1 MNKKNKAKRYLAGLL
16 TVLMIFQQSGMNSIL
31 ADSDEIPVTFAAEEE
46 LAGYDEV
53 QEYEGQAQVEET
65 VEEPVTEEVMEE
77 EPIQPEETEEPEEP
91 SQPEEPGEPEEPSQ
105 PEESGDPEETMQPE
119 EPGDSEEPEQPEI
132 TEIPELTATPE
143 PEQTEVPKT
152 DFSYEDES
160 IFVTAAAEESAGLP
174 QDAQLKVENLLN
186 TDPQRYEGE
195 KSEMNS
201 LLGIDGEIFTAE
213 YLLYDIYFWSET
225 AGGRVEPAD
234 GSVKVQMNFTEPQLV
249 KNIQEQIVQSN
260 LKVYVNRQED
270 TAAQFDTNEAEA
282 VQGAAFSAVN
292 MGTAAI
298 VRINETKKNEQLVYT
313 YEDSEVVVTAT
324 LAAPDAVPDEA
335 EFRVTRVT
343 PQTAGYNY
351 GAYMQALNNNAEM
364 ISPDNSANGQESD
377 VYTEKNTLLYDIAF
391 LVDKTDEN
399 GNVIPGEKEEYQPTE
414 GAVNISFDFK
424 KSQLTQEVE
433 AEKAEEIAVVH
444 LPLDEATKESVD
456 TTEDATDISA
466 GNINVEV
473 VSEAEVQLETEAA
486 DFDLNN
492 FSLVAFVNVNGQELN
507 PGTPQNYWSIL
518 GNAIY
523 YGVTANTI
531 NKDAHMDTNFATKYF
546 TGSGNV
552 TAGAYTGNNGDAN
565 NGGVYVIADMSSD
578 SSLKIDGKNSDVWCT
593 DAIKDRLS
601 LEVNGK
607 GQKTIFA
614 KGALEVYVDRLIASV
629 SKVSASMADEVSY
642 QVKNQNE
649 VMNQAEIDIS
659 ERPEGTYY
667 IDGDWLNDI
676 SEGALRIKK
685 KSDQTIVFNY
695 KGTSVNL
702 KRFEIW
708 DTDRESG
715 YMQSTTS
722 SASADQYARTVV
734 FNMPNATDVTFA
746 SGMFGIFL
754 APKATVHGLGGT
766 SSGWLVVDTLDKNGS
781 EWHCVW
787 SDMPDSSHI
796 PVPAQLTAI
805 KTVNGDRPGDD
816 EKFRFKLEIYNK
828 EWRKWAQVEILP
840 NKGNFVT
847 FTSMTFRADGQ
858 YYYRISEYG
867 EVDGYIKD
875 DTVYIAVITV
885 SSDSQISG
893 DTTITSYKI
902 DSVKYYRASDLEE
915 VTEDNLVPA
924 AAFDNTRQEE
934 EKIETSVCKEWDDAD
949 DQDGK
954 RPQSILVQLY
964 ANGQKLGEPVVLN
977 EGNGWSYGWSDLPV
991 KQDGQTVVYS
1001 LKEVGRIPGY
1011 ESTVTGDVQTGFVIT
1026 NSHTPELTN
1035 ISGEKIWDDGNNQ
1048 DGKRPESITVN
1059 LFANGEKIDSKAVKA
1074 DAEGNWK
1081 YSFKNLPKY
1090 ANGQLISYTVTE
1102 DAVPE
1107 YTTEISGTTITNKY
1121 QPGKTSISVVKAWED
1136 GNNQD
1141 GLRPT
1146 DIKVQLYADGTP
1158 EGEEITLNA
1167 GNQWSYTWSGLDE
1180 MKSGQ
1185 KISYTVKEAGKVTGY
1200 DTVISG
1206 EAKTGYVITNSHTPE
1221 LTKISGEKI
1230 WDDGNNQDGKR
1241 PESIT
1246 VNLFANGEKIDS
1258 KAVKADAEGNWKY
1271 SFKNLPKYADGQLIS
1286 YTVTEDVVPEYTTEI
1301 SGTTIINKY
1310 QPGKTS
1316 ISVIKAWEDG
1326 NNQDGK
1332 RPTDI
1337 KVQLYADGTPEG
1349 EEITLNAGN
1358 QWSYT
1363 WSDLDEMKSGQK
1375 IVYTVKEV
1383 GKIAGYDTVISG
1395 EAKTGY
1401 VITNSHTPE
1410 LTKISGE
1417 KIWDDGDNQDGKR
1430 PESITVNLFA
1440 NGEKIDSKAVKADA
1454 EGNWKYS
1461 FKNLPKYADGQL
1473 ISYTVTEDVV
1483 PEYTTEI
1490 SGTTIINKYQ
1500 PGKTSISVI
1509 KAWEDGNN
1517 QDGLRPTDIKVQLY
1531 ADGSKQGE
1539 EVTLNAGNQW
1549 SYTWSG
1555 LDEMKSGQKISYT
1568 VKEAGKVTGYDTVIS
1583 GEAKTG
1589 YVITNS
1595 HTPEL
1600 TKISGE
1606 KIWDDGDNQDG
1617 KRPESITVNLFAN
1630 GEKIDSKAVKADAEG
1645 NWKYSFKNL
1654 PKYANGQLISYT
1666 VTEDA
1671 VPEYTTEISGTTITN
1686 KYQPG
1691 KTSISVVKAWEDGN
1705 NQDGLRPTDIKVQL
1719 YADGTP
1725 EGEEIT
1731 LNAGNQWS
1739 YTWSGLDEMKSG
1751 QKISYTVKEAGKV
1764 TGYDTVISGEAKTG
1778 YVITN
1783 SHTPELTKISGEK
1796 IWDDGDNQDGKRPES
1811 ITVNLFANGEKIDSK
1826 AVKADAEGNWKY
1838 SFKNLPKYANGQL
1851 ISYTVTE
1858 DVVPEYTTEI
1868 SGTTI
1873 INKYQP
1879 GKTSI
1884 SVIKAWEDGNN
1895 QDGLR
1900 PTDIKVQLY
1909 ADGSKQGEEVT
1920 LNAGNQWSYTWSGL
1934 DEMKSG
1940 QKISYTVK
1948 EAGKVT
1954 GYDTVISGEAKTGY
1968 VITNSHT
1975 PELTKISGEKI
1986 WDDGDNQDGKRP
1998 ESITVN
2004 LFANG
2009 EKIDSKAVK
2018 ADAEGNWKY
2027 SFKNLPKY
2035 ANGQLIS
2042 YTVTEDAVPEYTAEI
2057 SGTTIINKYQP
2068 GKTSITVT
2076 KAWEDFNDH
2085 NGIRPS
2091 EIKVQLYADGEAQ
2104 GEEITLNAENQWT
2117 HIWTDL
2123 DERKAGELIDY
2134 TVKETENTDNYETT
2148 ISGDAHTGYIITN
2161 TLKTGNLE
2169 LEKLITGDLSDEKL
2183 TAEEKEALTFTIT
2196 GPYDYQETV
2205 YYSDFTDGKY
2215 LLSSLP
2221 LGEYQVIEA
2230 NAKIPGYVLTA
2241 DYSVEEGTTEILHNE
2256 TATVTITNNYET
2268 TSVKISKVDI
2278 TSHEE
2283 LEGAHLQII
2292 DQEGNIVDE
2301 WDSTKTAHETTGL
2314 RTGETYILR
2323 ETVAPDDYNITNDTT
2338 FELNEDGTINTEKT
2352 TTTIKDGILLVEDTM
2367 KEYSDADLTVT
2378 KRLTTN
2384 EGEEIKA
2391 VDQTFYVALYAD
2403 EDCTERVSDIK
2414 PLVFQN
2420 ASVSSVTFTKL
2431 EKDHTYYVGECN
2443 EEGTSYLANV
2453 TADGTLYTVEF
2464 HDGNVVEI
2472 DNPDGSK
2479 AIYFDNQ
2486 FEEIPDNFYRDG
2498 KLIITKKLL
2507 RADGK
2512 AKNSSQTFYAGIF
2525 ADEECTQFA
2534 EEAEEKIVALDLAG
2548 NSKVSRSVTIALP
2561 NEGNVTLYVTEVDSA
2576 GKPVD
2581 GATGFKYEISVEN
2594 AEITLNQENYQET
2607 VEITNKETTPTPT
2620 PKPSSTPTPT
2630 VTPAIPTSN
2639 RTQKTPGSFNGT
2651 STRTAVKTGDTTPID
2666 GFIALLAAAA
2676 VVTAAGVYFKRRR
2689 KAK

>member
-31 ADSDEIPVTFAAEEE
+31 ADSDEVPVTFAAEEE

-53 QEYEGQAQVEET
+53 QEYEGQAQAEET

-77 EPIQPEETEEPEEP
+77 EPSQSEESGEPEEPSQPEESGEPEEPSQPEESGEPEEP

-249 KNIQEQIVQSN
+249 KNIQEQLVQSN

-298 VRINETKKNEQLVYT
+298 VRINEMKKNEQLVYT

-351 GAYMQALNNNAEM
+351 DVYMQALNNNAEM

-456 TTEDATDISA
+456 TTADATDISA

-601 LEVNGK
+601 LEVDGK

-949 DQDGK
+949 DRDGK

-1035 ISGEKIWDDGNNQ
+1035 ISGEKIWDDENNQ

-1059 LFANGEKIDSKAVKA
+1059 LFANGEKIDSKVVKA
-1074 DAEGNWK
+1074 DVEGNWS
-1081 YSFKNLPKY
+1081 YTFQNLPKY
-1090 ANGQLISYTVTE
+1090 ANGEPIIYTVTE
-1102 DAVPE
+1102 DTVTD
-1107 YTTEISGTTITNKY
+1107 YTTEVTGTTIT
-1121 QPGKTSISVVKAWED
+1121 
-1136 GNNQD
+1136 
-1141 GLRPT
+1141 
-1146 DIKVQLYADGTP
+1146 
-1158 EGEEITLNA
+1158 
-1167 GNQWSYTWSGLDE
+1167 
-1180 MKSGQ
+1180 
-1185 KISYTVKEAGKVTGY
+1185 
-1200 DTVISG
+1200 
-1206 EAKTGYVITNSHTPE
+1206 
-1221 LTKISGEKI
+1221 
-1230 WDDGNNQDGKR
+1230 
-1241 PESIT
+1241 
-1246 VNLFANGEKIDS
+1246 
-1258 KAVKADAEGNWKY
+1258 
-1271 SFKNLPKYADGQLIS
+1271 
-1286 YTVTEDVVPEYTTEI
+1286 
-1301 SGTTIINKY
+1301 
-1310 QPGKTS
+1310 
-1316 ISVIKAWEDG
+1316 
-1326 NNQDGK
+1326 
-1332 RPTDI
+1332 
-1337 KVQLYADGTPEG
+1337 
-1349 EEITLNAGN
+1349 
-1358 QWSYT
+1358 
-1363 WSDLDEMKSGQK
+1363 
-1375 IVYTVKEV
+1375 
-1383 GKIAGYDTVISG
+1383 
-1395 EAKTGY
+1395 
-1401 VITNSHTPE
+1401 
-1410 LTKISGE
+1410 
-1417 KIWDDGDNQDGKR
+1417 
-1430 PESITVNLFA
+1430 
-1440 NGEKIDSKAVKADA
+1440 
-1454 EGNWKYS
+1454 
-1461 FKNLPKYADGQL
+1461 
-1473 ISYTVTEDVV
+1473 
-1483 PEYTTEI
+1483 
-1490 SGTTIINKYQ
+1490 
-1500 PGKTSISVI
+1500 
-1509 KAWEDGNN
+1509 
-1517 QDGLRPTDIKVQLY
+1517 
-1531 ADGSKQGE
+1531 
-1539 EVTLNAGNQW
+1539 
-1549 SYTWSG
+1549 
-1555 LDEMKSGQKISYT
+1555 
-1568 VKEAGKVTGYDTVIS
+1568 
-1583 GEAKTG
+1583 
-1589 YVITNS
+1589 
-1595 HTPEL
+1595 
-1600 TKISGE
+1600 
-1606 KIWDDGDNQDG
+1606 
-1617 KRPESITVNLFAN
+1617 
-1630 GEKIDSKAVKADAEG
+1630 
-1645 NWKYSFKNL
+1645 
-1654 PKYANGQLISYT
+1654 
-1666 VTEDA
+1666 
-1671 VPEYTTEISGTTITN
+1671 
-1686 KYQPG
+1686 
-1691 KTSISVVKAWEDGN
+1691 
-1705 NQDGLRPTDIKVQL
+1705 
-1719 YADGTP
+1719 
-1725 EGEEIT
+1725 
-1731 LNAGNQWS
+1731 
-1739 YTWSGLDEMKSG
+1739 
-1751 QKISYTVKEAGKV
+1751 
-1764 TGYDTVISGEAKTG
+1764 
-1778 YVITN
+1778 
-1783 SHTPELTKISGEK
+1783 
-1796 IWDDGDNQDGKRPES
+1796 
-1811 ITVNLFANGEKIDSK
+1811 
-1826 AVKADAEGNWKY
+1826 
-1838 SFKNLPKYANGQL
+1838 
-1851 ISYTVTE
+1851 
-1858 DVVPEYTTEI
+1858 
-1868 SGTTI
+1868 
-1873 INKYQP
+1873 
-1879 GKTSI
+1879 
-1884 SVIKAWEDGNN
+1884 
-1895 QDGLR
+1895 
-1900 PTDIKVQLY
+1900 
-1909 ADGSKQGEEVT
+1909 
-1920 LNAGNQWSYTWSGL
+1920 
-1934 DEMKSG
+1934 
-1940 QKISYTVK
+1940 
-1948 EAGKVT
+1948 
-1954 GYDTVISGEAKTGY
+1954 
-1968 VITNSHT
+1968 
-1975 PELTKISGEKI
+1975 
-1986 WDDGDNQDGKRP
+1986 
-1998 ESITVN
+1998 
-2004 LFANG
+2004 
-2009 EKIDSKAVK
+2009 
-2018 ADAEGNWKY
+2018 
-2027 SFKNLPKY
+2027 
-2035 ANGQLIS
+2035 
-2042 YTVTEDAVPEYTAEI
+2042 
-2057 SGTTIINKYQP
+2057 NKYQP

-2148 ISGDAHTGYIITN
+2148 ISGDAHTGYIIIN

-2378 KRLTTN
+2378 KHLTTN

-2431 EKDHTYYVGECN
+2431 EKDHTYYVGECD

-2525 ADEECTQFA
+2525 ADEEYTQFA

-2639 RTQKTPGSFNGT
+2639 RTQKTPGSFTGT

>member
-91 SQPEEPGEPEEPSQ
+91 SQPEETEEPEEPSQPEETGEPEDPSQ

-160 IFVTAAAEESAGLP
+160 ISVTAAAEESAGLP

-249 KNIQEQIVQSN
+249 KNTQEQIVRSN

-298 VRINETKKNEQLVYT
+298 VRINEMKKNEQLVYT

-351 GAYMQALNNNAEM
+351 DVYMQALNNNAEM

-456 TTEDATDISA
+456 TTADATDISA

-507 PGTPQNYWSIL
+507 PGTLQNYWSIL

-1102 DAVPE
+1102 D
-1107 YTTEISGTTITNKY
+1107 
-1121 QPGKTSISVVKAWED
+1121 
-1136 GNNQD
+1136 
-1141 GLRPT
+1141 
-1146 DIKVQLYADGTP
+1146 
-1158 EGEEITLNA
+1158 
-1167 GNQWSYTWSGLDE
+1167 
-1180 MKSGQ
+1180 
-1185 KISYTVKEAGKVTGY
+1185 
-1200 DTVISG
+1200 
-1206 EAKTGYVITNSHTPE
+1206 
-1221 LTKISGEKI
+1221 
-1230 WDDGNNQDGKR
+1230 
-1241 PESIT
+1241 
-1246 VNLFANGEKIDS
+1246 
-1258 KAVKADAEGNWKY
+1258 
-1271 SFKNLPKYADGQLIS
+1271 
-1286 YTVTEDVVPEYTTEI
+1286 VVPEYTTEI

-1337 KVQLYADGTPEG
+1337 KVQLYADGSKQG
-1349 EEITLNAGN
+1349 EEVTLNAGN

-1363 WSDLDEMKSGQK
+1363 WSGLDEMKSGQK
-1375 IVYTVKEV
+1375 IVYTVEEA

-1410 LTKISGE
+1410 LTKIFGE
-1417 KIWDDGDNQDGKR
+1417 KIWDDGN
-1430 PESITVNLFA
+1430 
-1440 NGEKIDSKAVKADA
+1440 
-1454 EGNWKYS
+1454 
-1461 FKNLPKYADGQL
+1461 
-1473 ISYTVTEDVV
+1473 
-1483 PEYTTEI
+1483 
-1490 SGTTIINKYQ
+1490 
-1500 PGKTSISVI
+1500 
-1509 KAWEDGNN
+1509 
-1517 QDGLRPTDIKVQLY
+1517 
-1531 ADGSKQGE
+1531 
-1539 EVTLNAGNQW
+1539 
-1549 SYTWSG
+1549 
-1555 LDEMKSGQKISYT
+1555 
-1568 VKEAGKVTGYDTVIS
+1568 
-1583 GEAKTG
+1583 
-1589 YVITNS
+1589 
-1595 HTPEL
+1595 
-1600 TKISGE
+1600 
-1606 KIWDDGDNQDG
+1606 
-1617 KRPESITVNLFAN
+1617 
-1630 GEKIDSKAVKADAEG
+1630 
-1645 NWKYSFKNL
+1645 
-1654 PKYANGQLISYT
+1654 
-1666 VTEDA
+1666 
-1671 VPEYTTEISGTTITN
+1671 
-1686 KYQPG
+1686 
-1691 KTSISVVKAWEDGN
+1691 
-1705 NQDGLRPTDIKVQL
+1705 
-1719 YADGTP
+1719 
-1725 EGEEIT
+1725 
-1731 LNAGNQWS
+1731 
-1739 YTWSGLDEMKSG
+1739 
-1751 QKISYTVKEAGKV
+1751 
-1764 TGYDTVISGEAKTG
+1764 
-1778 YVITN
+1778 
-1783 SHTPELTKISGEK
+1783 
-1796 IWDDGDNQDGKRPES
+1796 NQDGKRPES

-1858 DVVPEYTTEI
+1858 DVVPEYTT
-1868 SGTTI
+1868 
-1873 INKYQP
+1873 
-1879 GKTSI
+1879 
-1884 SVIKAWEDGNN
+1884 
-1895 QDGLR
+1895 
-1900 PTDIKVQLY
+1900 
-1909 ADGSKQGEEVT
+1909 
-1920 LNAGNQWSYTWSGL
+1920 
-1934 DEMKSG
+1934 
-1940 QKISYTVK
+1940 
-1948 EAGKVT
+1948 
-1954 GYDTVISGEAKTGY
+1954 
-1968 VITNSHT
+1968 
-1975 PELTKISGEKI
+1975 
-1986 WDDGDNQDGKRP
+1986 
-1998 ESITVN
+1998 
-2004 LFANG
+2004 
-2009 EKIDSKAVK
+2009 
-2018 ADAEGNWKY
+2018 
-2027 SFKNLPKY
+2027 
-2035 ANGQLIS
+2035 
-2042 YTVTEDAVPEYTAEI
+2042 EI

-2431 EKDHTYYVGECN
+2431 EKDHTYYVGECD

>member
-53 QEYEGQAQVEET
+53 REYEGQAQVEET

-91 SQPEEPGEPEEPSQ
+91 SQPEESGEPEEPSQPEEPGEPEDPSQ

-160 IFVTAAAEESAGLP
+160 ISVTAAAEESAGLP

-225 AGGRVEPAD
+225 ADGRVEPAD

-249 KNIQEQIVQSN
+249 KNTQEQIVQSN

-298 VRINETKKNEQLVYT
+298 VRINEMKKNEQLVYT

-351 GAYMQALNNNAEM
+351 DVYMQALNNNAEM

-456 TTEDATDISA
+456 TTADATDISA

-816 EKFRFKLEIYNK
+816 EKFRFKLETYNK

-847 FTSMTFRADGQ
+847 FTSITFRADGQ

-949 DQDGK
+949 NQDGK

-1001 LKEVGRIPGY
+1001 VKEVGRIPGY

-1026 NSHTPELTN
+1026 NSHTPE
-1035 ISGEKIWDDGNNQ
+1035 G
-1048 DGKRPESITVN
+1048 
-1059 LFANGEKIDSKAVKA
+1059 
-1074 DAEGNWK
+1074 
-1081 YSFKNLPKY
+1081 
-1090 ANGQLISYTVTE
+1090 TE
-1102 DAVPE
+1102 F
-1107 YTTEISGTTITNKY
+1107 
-1121 QPGKTSISVVKAWED
+1121 
-1136 GNNQD
+1136 
-1141 GLRPT
+1141 
-1146 DIKVQLYADGTP
+1146 
-1158 EGEEITLNA
+1158 
-1167 GNQWSYTWSGLDE
+1167 
-1180 MKSGQ
+1180 SGQ
-1185 KISYTVKEAGKVTGY
+1185 
-1200 DTVISG
+1200 
-1206 EAKTGYVITNSHTPE
+1206 
-1221 LTKISGEKI
+1221 KI

-1286 YTVTEDVVPEYTTEI
+1286 YTVTEDAVPEYT
-1301 SGTTIINKY
+1301 
-1310 QPGKTS
+1310 
-1316 ISVIKAWEDG
+1316 A
-1326 NNQDGK
+1326 
-1332 RPTDI
+1332 
-1337 KVQLYADGTPEG
+1337 
-1349 EEITLNAGN
+1349 
-1358 QWSYT
+1358 
-1363 WSDLDEMKSGQK
+1363 
-1375 IVYTVKEV
+1375 
-1383 GKIAGYDTVISG
+1383 
-1395 EAKTGY
+1395 
-1401 VITNSHTPE
+1401 
-1410 LTKISGE
+1410 
-1417 KIWDDGDNQDGKR
+1417 
-1430 PESITVNLFA
+1430 
-1440 NGEKIDSKAVKADA
+1440 
-1454 EGNWKYS
+1454 
-1461 FKNLPKYADGQL
+1461 
-1473 ISYTVTEDVV
+1473 
-1483 PEYTTEI
+1483 EI

-1555 LDEMKSGQKISYT
+1555 LDEMKSGQKIVYT
-1568 VKEAGKVTGYDTVIS
+1568 VEEVGKIAGYDTVIS

-1600 TKISGE
+1600 TNISGE
-1606 KIWDDGDNQDG
+1606 KIWDDGN
-1617 KRPESITVNLFAN
+1617 
-1630 GEKIDSKAVKADAEG
+1630 
-1645 NWKYSFKNL
+1645 
-1654 PKYANGQLISYT
+1654 
-1666 VTEDA
+1666 
-1671 VPEYTTEISGTTITN
+1671 
-1686 KYQPG
+1686 
-1691 KTSISVVKAWEDGN
+1691 
-1705 NQDGLRPTDIKVQL
+1705 
-1719 YADGTP
+1719 
-1725 EGEEIT
+1725 
-1731 LNAGNQWS
+1731 
-1739 YTWSGLDEMKSG
+1739 
-1751 QKISYTVKEAGKV
+1751 
-1764 TGYDTVISGEAKTG
+1764 
-1778 YVITN
+1778 
-1783 SHTPELTKISGEK
+1783 
-1796 IWDDGDNQDGKRPES
+1796 NQDGKRPES

-2004 LFANG
+2004 LLANG
-2009 EKIDSKAVK
+2009 QKTDSKVVK
-2018 ADAEGNWKY
+2018 ADKEGNWSY
-2027 SFKNLPKY
+2027 TFQNLPKY
-2035 ANGQLIS
+2035 ANGEPII
-2042 YTVTEDAVPEYTAEI
+2042 YTVTEDTVTDYTTEVT
-2057 SGTTIINKYQP
+2057 GTTITNKYQP
-2068 GKTSITVT
+2068 GKTSISVT

-2085 NGIRPS
+2085 NGIRPAD
-2091 EIKVQLYADGEAQ
+2091 IKVQLYADGEAQ

-2378 KRLTTN
+2378 KHLTTN

-2431 EKDHTYYVGECN
+2431 EKDHTYYVGECD

-2525 ADEECTQFA
+2525 ADEEYTQFA

-2639 RTQKTPGSFNGT
+2639 RTQKTPGSFTGT

>member
-91 SQPEEPGEPEEPSQ
+91 SQPEETGEPEEPSQPEEPGEPEDPSQ

-132 TEIPELTATPE
+132 TEIPKLTATPE

-160 IFVTAAAEESAGLP
+160 ISVTAAAEESAGLP

-249 KNIQEQIVQSN
+249 KNTQEQIVQSN

-298 VRINETKKNEQLVYT
+298 VRINEMKKNEQLVYT

-351 GAYMQALNNNAEM
+351 DVYMQALNNNAEM

-456 TTEDATDISA
+456 TTADATDISA

-507 PGTPQNYWSIL
+507 PGTLQNYWSIL

-601 LEVNGK
+601 LEVDGK

-816 EKFRFKLEIYNK
+816 EKFRFKLETYNK

-949 DQDGK
+949 NQDGK

-1001 LKEVGRIPGY
+1001 VKEVGRIPGY

-1026 NSHTPELTN
+1026 NSHTPEGTEF
-1035 ISGEKIWDDGNNQ
+1035 SGQKIWDDGNNQ

-1107 YTTEISGTTITNKY
+1107 YT
-1121 QPGKTSISVVKAWED
+1121 A
-1136 GNNQD
+1136 
-1141 GLRPT
+1141 
-1146 DIKVQLYADGTP
+1146 
-1158 EGEEITLNA
+1158 
-1167 GNQWSYTWSGLDE
+1167 
-1180 MKSGQ
+1180 
-1185 KISYTVKEAGKVTGY
+1185 
-1200 DTVISG
+1200 
-1206 EAKTGYVITNSHTPE
+1206 
-1221 LTKISGEKI
+1221 
-1230 WDDGNNQDGKR
+1230 
-1241 PESIT
+1241 
-1246 VNLFANGEKIDS
+1246 
-1258 KAVKADAEGNWKY
+1258 
-1271 SFKNLPKYADGQLIS
+1271 
-1286 YTVTEDVVPEYTTEI
+1286 EI

-1337 KVQLYADGTPEG
+1337 KVQLYADGSKQG

-1375 IVYTVKEV
+1375 IVYTVE
-1383 GKIAGYDTVISG
+1383 
-1395 EAKTGY
+1395 
-1401 VITNSHTPE
+1401 
-1410 LTKISGE
+1410 
-1417 KIWDDGDNQDGKR
+1417 
-1430 PESITVNLFA
+1430 
-1440 NGEKIDSKAVKADA
+1440 
-1454 EGNWKYS
+1454 
-1461 FKNLPKYADGQL
+1461 
-1473 ISYTVTEDVV
+1473 
-1483 PEYTTEI
+1483 
-1490 SGTTIINKYQ
+1490 
-1500 PGKTSISVI
+1500 
-1509 KAWEDGNN
+1509 
-1517 QDGLRPTDIKVQLY
+1517 
-1531 ADGSKQGE
+1531 
-1539 EVTLNAGNQW
+1539 
-1549 SYTWSG
+1549 
-1555 LDEMKSGQKISYT
+1555 
-1568 VKEAGKVTGYDTVIS
+1568 EAGKVTGYDTVIS

-1600 TKISGE
+1600 T
-1606 KIWDDGDNQDG
+1606 N
-1617 KRPESITVNLFAN
+1617 
-1630 GEKIDSKAVKADAEG
+1630 
-1645 NWKYSFKNL
+1645 
-1654 PKYANGQLISYT
+1654 
-1666 VTEDA
+1666 
-1671 VPEYTTEISGTTITN
+1671 
-1686 KYQPG
+1686 
-1691 KTSISVVKAWEDGN
+1691 
-1705 NQDGLRPTDIKVQL
+1705 
-1719 YADGTP
+1719 
-1725 EGEEIT
+1725 
-1731 LNAGNQWS
+1731 
-1739 YTWSGLDEMKSG
+1739 
-1751 QKISYTVKEAGKV
+1751 
-1764 TGYDTVISGEAKTG
+1764 
-1778 YVITN
+1778 
-1783 SHTPELTKISGEK
+1783 ISGEK

-1909 ADGSKQGEEVT
+1909 ADGSKQGEEIT
-1920 LNAGNQWSYTWSGL
+1920 LNAGNQWSYTWSDL

-1940 QKISYTVK
+1940 QKIVYTV
-1948 EAGKVT
+1948 EEVGKIV

-1975 PELTKISGEKI
+1975 PELTNISGEKI

-2004 LFANG
+2004 LLANG
-2009 EKIDSKAVK
+2009 QKTDSKVVK
-2018 ADAEGNWKY
+2018 ADKEGNWSY
-2027 SFKNLPKY
+2027 TFQNLPKY
-2035 ANGQLIS
+2035 ANGEPII
-2042 YTVTEDAVPEYTAEI
+2042 YTVTEDTVTDYTTEVT
-2057 SGTTIINKYQP
+2057 GTTIINKYQP

-2104 GEEITLNAENQWT
+2104 GEEITLNAEKQWT
-2117 HIWTDL
+2117 YIWTDL

-2148 ISGDAHTGYIITN
+2148 ISGDAHTGYIIIN

-2378 KRLTTN
+2378 KHLTTN

-2431 EKDHTYYVGECN
+2431 EKDHTYYVGECD

-2525 ADEECTQFA
+2525 ADEEYTQFA

-2639 RTQKTPGSFNGT
+2639 RTQKTPGSFTGT

>member
-91 SQPEEPGEPEEPSQ
+91 SQPEETEEPEEPSQPEETGEPEDPSQ

-160 IFVTAAAEESAGLP
+160 ISVTAAAEESAGLP

-249 KNIQEQIVQSN
+249 KNTQEQIVRSN

-298 VRINETKKNEQLVYT
+298 VRINEMKKNEQLVYT

-351 GAYMQALNNNAEM
+351 DVYMQALNNNAEM

-456 TTEDATDISA
+456 TTADATDISA

-507 PGTPQNYWSIL
+507 PGTLQNYWSIL

-1102 DAVPE
+1102 DVVPE
-1107 YTTEISGTTITNKY
+1107 YTTEISGTTIINKY
-1121 QPGKTSISVVKAWED
+1121 QPGKTSISVIKAWED

-1221 LTKISGEKI
+1221 LT
-1230 WDDGNNQDGKR
+1230 N
-1241 PESIT
+1241 
-1246 VNLFANGEKIDS
+1246 
-1258 KAVKADAEGNWKY
+1258 
-1271 SFKNLPKYADGQLIS
+1271 
-1286 YTVTEDVVPEYTTEI
+1286 
-1301 SGTTIINKY
+1301 
-1310 QPGKTS
+1310 
-1316 ISVIKAWEDG
+1316 
-1326 NNQDGK
+1326 
-1332 RPTDI
+1332 
-1337 KVQLYADGTPEG
+1337 
-1349 EEITLNAGN
+1349 
-1358 QWSYT
+1358 
-1363 WSDLDEMKSGQK
+1363 
-1375 IVYTVKEV
+1375 
-1383 GKIAGYDTVISG
+1383 
-1395 EAKTGY
+1395 
-1401 VITNSHTPE
+1401 
-1410 LTKISGE
+1410 
-1417 KIWDDGDNQDGKR
+1417 
-1430 PESITVNLFA
+1430 
-1440 NGEKIDSKAVKADA
+1440 
-1454 EGNWKYS
+1454 
-1461 FKNLPKYADGQL
+1461 
-1473 ISYTVTEDVV
+1473 
-1483 PEYTTEI
+1483 
-1490 SGTTIINKYQ
+1490 
-1500 PGKTSISVI
+1500 
-1509 KAWEDGNN
+1509 
-1517 QDGLRPTDIKVQLY
+1517 
-1531 ADGSKQGE
+1531 
-1539 EVTLNAGNQW
+1539 
-1549 SYTWSG
+1549 
-1555 LDEMKSGQKISYT
+1555 
-1568 VKEAGKVTGYDTVIS
+1568 
-1583 GEAKTG
+1583 
-1589 YVITNS
+1589 
-1595 HTPEL
+1595 
-1600 TKISGE
+1600 
-1606 KIWDDGDNQDG
+1606 
-1617 KRPESITVNLFAN
+1617 
-1630 GEKIDSKAVKADAEG
+1630 
-1645 NWKYSFKNL
+1645 
-1654 PKYANGQLISYT
+1654 
-1666 VTEDA
+1666 
-1671 VPEYTTEISGTTITN
+1671 
-1686 KYQPG
+1686 
-1691 KTSISVVKAWEDGN
+1691 
-1705 NQDGLRPTDIKVQL
+1705 
-1719 YADGTP
+1719 
-1725 EGEEIT
+1725 
-1731 LNAGNQWS
+1731 
-1739 YTWSGLDEMKSG
+1739 
-1751 QKISYTVKEAGKV
+1751 
-1764 TGYDTVISGEAKTG
+1764 
-1778 YVITN
+1778 
-1783 SHTPELTKISGEK
+1783 
-1796 IWDDGDNQDGKRPES
+1796 
-1811 ITVNLFANGEKIDSK
+1811 
-1826 AVKADAEGNWKY
+1826 
-1838 SFKNLPKYANGQL
+1838 
-1851 ISYTVTE
+1851 
-1858 DVVPEYTTEI
+1858 
-1868 SGTTI
+1868 
-1873 INKYQP
+1873 
-1879 GKTSI
+1879 
-1884 SVIKAWEDGNN
+1884 
-1895 QDGLR
+1895 
-1900 PTDIKVQLY
+1900 
-1909 ADGSKQGEEVT
+1909 
-1920 LNAGNQWSYTWSGL
+1920 
-1934 DEMKSG
+1934 
-1940 QKISYTVK
+1940 
-1948 EAGKVT
+1948 
-1954 GYDTVISGEAKTGY
+1954 
-1968 VITNSHT
+1968 
-1975 PELTKISGEKI
+1975 ISGEKI

-2431 EKDHTYYVGECN
+2431 EKDHTYYVGECD

>member
-31 ADSDEIPVTFAAEEE
+31 ADSDEVPVTFAAEEE

-53 QEYEGQAQVEET
+53 QEYEGQAQAEET

-77 EPIQPEETEEPEEP
+77 EPSQSEESGEPEEP

-298 VRINETKKNEQLVYT
+298 VRINEMKKNEQLVYT

-351 GAYMQALNNNAEM
+351 DVYMQALNNNAEM

-456 TTEDATDISA
+456 TTADATDISA

-601 LEVNGK
+601 LEVDGK

-949 DQDGK
+949 NQDGK

-1001 LKEVGRIPGY
+1001 VKEVGRIPGY

-1026 NSHTPELTN
+1026 NSHTPEGTEF
-1035 ISGEKIWDDGNNQ
+1035 SGQKIWDDGNNQ

-1107 YTTEISGTTITNKY
+1107 YTTEISGTTIINKY
-1121 QPGKTSISVVKAWED
+1121 QPGKTSISVIKAWED

-1141 GLRPT
+1141 GKRPT
-1146 DIKVQLYADGTP
+1146 DIKVQLYADGSKQ
-1158 EGEEITLNA
+1158 GEEVTLNA
-1167 GNQWSYTWSGLDE
+1167 GNQWSYTWSDLDE

-1221 LTKISGEKI
+1221 LT
-1230 WDDGNNQDGKR
+1230 N
-1241 PESIT
+1241 
-1246 VNLFANGEKIDS
+1246 
-1258 KAVKADAEGNWKY
+1258 
-1271 SFKNLPKYADGQLIS
+1271 
-1286 YTVTEDVVPEYTTEI
+1286 
-1301 SGTTIINKY
+1301 
-1310 QPGKTS
+1310 
-1316 ISVIKAWEDG
+1316 
-1326 NNQDGK
+1326 
-1332 RPTDI
+1332 
-1337 KVQLYADGTPEG
+1337 
-1349 EEITLNAGN
+1349 
-1358 QWSYT
+1358 
-1363 WSDLDEMKSGQK
+1363 
-1375 IVYTVKEV
+1375 
-1383 GKIAGYDTVISG
+1383 
-1395 EAKTGY
+1395 
-1401 VITNSHTPE
+1401 
-1410 LTKISGE
+1410 ISGE

-1430 PESITVNLFA
+1430 PESITVNLLA
-1440 NGEKIDSKAVKADA
+1440 NGQKTDSKVVKADK
-1454 EGNWKYS
+1454 EGNW
-1461 FKNLPKYADGQL
+1461 
-1473 ISYTVTEDVV
+1473 SYTF
-1483 PEYTTEI
+1483 
-1490 SGTTIINKYQ
+1490 Q
-1500 PGKTSISVI
+1500 
-1509 KAWEDGNN
+1509 
-1517 QDGLRPTDIKVQLY
+1517 
-1531 ADGSKQGE
+1531 
-1539 EVTLNAGNQW
+1539 
-1549 SYTWSG
+1549 
-1555 LDEMKSGQKISYT
+1555 
-1568 VKEAGKVTGYDTVIS
+1568 
-1583 GEAKTG
+1583 
-1589 YVITNS
+1589 
-1595 HTPEL
+1595 
-1600 TKISGE
+1600 
-1606 KIWDDGDNQDG
+1606 
-1617 KRPESITVNLFAN
+1617 
-1630 GEKIDSKAVKADAEG
+1630 
-1645 NWKYSFKNL
+1645 NL
-1654 PKYANGQLISYT
+1654 PKYANGEPIIYT
-1666 VTEDA
+1666 VTEDT
-1671 VPEYTTEISGTTITN
+1671 VTDYTTEVTGTTITN

-1691 KTSISVVKAWEDGN
+1691 KTSIS
-1705 NQDGLRPTDIKVQL
+1705 
-1719 YADGTP
+1719 
-1725 EGEEIT
+1725 
-1731 LNAGNQWS
+1731 
-1739 YTWSGLDEMKSG
+1739 
-1751 QKISYTVKEAGKV
+1751 
-1764 TGYDTVISGEAKTG
+1764 
-1778 YVITN
+1778 
-1783 SHTPELTKISGEK
+1783 
-1796 IWDDGDNQDGKRPES
+1796 
-1811 ITVNLFANGEKIDSK
+1811 
-1826 AVKADAEGNWKY
+1826 
-1838 SFKNLPKYANGQL
+1838 
-1851 ISYTVTE
+1851 
-1858 DVVPEYTTEI
+1858 
-1868 SGTTI
+1868 
-1873 INKYQP
+1873 
-1879 GKTSI
+1879 
-1884 SVIKAWEDGNN
+1884 
-1895 QDGLR
+1895 
-1900 PTDIKVQLY
+1900 
-1909 ADGSKQGEEVT
+1909 
-1920 LNAGNQWSYTWSGL
+1920 
-1934 DEMKSG
+1934 
-1940 QKISYTVK
+1940 
-1948 EAGKVT
+1948 
-1954 GYDTVISGEAKTGY
+1954 
-1968 VITNSHT
+1968 
-1975 PELTKISGEKI
+1975 
-1986 WDDGDNQDGKRP
+1986 
-1998 ESITVN
+1998 
-2004 LFANG
+2004 
-2009 EKIDSKAVK
+2009 
-2018 ADAEGNWKY
+2018 
-2027 SFKNLPKY
+2027 
-2035 ANGQLIS
+2035 
-2042 YTVTEDAVPEYTAEI
+2042 
-2057 SGTTIINKYQP
+2057 
-2068 GKTSITVT
+2068 VT

-2241 DYSVEEGTTEILHNE
+2241 DYSVEEGTTQILHNE

-2431 EKDHTYYVGECN
+2431 EKDHTYYVGECD

-2512 AKNSSQTFYAGIF
+2512 VKNSSQTFYAGIF

>member
-77 EPIQPEETEEPEEP
+77 EPIQPEETEEPEEPSQPEETEEPEEP

-298 VRINETKKNEQLVYT
+298 VRINEMKKNEQLVYT

-351 GAYMQALNNNAEM
+351 DVYMQALNNNAEM

-456 TTEDATDISA
+456 TTADATDISA

-507 PGTPQNYWSIL
+507 PGTLQNYWSIL

-949 DQDGK
+949 NQDGK

-1035 ISGEKIWDDGNNQ
+1035 ISGEKIWDDG
-1048 DGKRPESITVN
+1048 
-1059 LFANGEKIDSKAVKA
+1059 
-1074 DAEGNWK
+1074 
-1081 YSFKNLPKY
+1081 
-1090 ANGQLISYTVTE
+1090 
-1102 DAVPE
+1102 
-1107 YTTEISGTTITNKY
+1107 
-1121 QPGKTSISVVKAWED
+1121 
-1136 GNNQD
+1136 
-1141 GLRPT
+1141 
-1146 DIKVQLYADGTP
+1146 
-1158 EGEEITLNA
+1158 
-1167 GNQWSYTWSGLDE
+1167 
-1180 MKSGQ
+1180 
-1185 KISYTVKEAGKVTGY
+1185 
-1200 DTVISG
+1200 
-1206 EAKTGYVITNSHTPE
+1206 
-1221 LTKISGEKI
+1221 
-1230 WDDGNNQDGKR
+1230 
-1241 PESIT
+1241 
-1246 VNLFANGEKIDS
+1246 
-1258 KAVKADAEGNWKY
+1258 
-1271 SFKNLPKYADGQLIS
+1271 
-1286 YTVTEDVVPEYTTEI
+1286 
-1301 SGTTIINKY
+1301 
-1310 QPGKTS
+1310 
-1316 ISVIKAWEDG
+1316 
-1326 NNQDGK
+1326 
-1332 RPTDI
+1332 
-1337 KVQLYADGTPEG
+1337 
-1349 EEITLNAGN
+1349 
-1358 QWSYT
+1358 
-1363 WSDLDEMKSGQK
+1363 
-1375 IVYTVKEV
+1375 
-1383 GKIAGYDTVISG
+1383 
-1395 EAKTGY
+1395 
-1401 VITNSHTPE
+1401 
-1410 LTKISGE
+1410 
-1417 KIWDDGDNQDGKR
+1417 
-1430 PESITVNLFA
+1430 
-1440 NGEKIDSKAVKADA
+1440 
-1454 EGNWKYS
+1454 
-1461 FKNLPKYADGQL
+1461 
-1473 ISYTVTEDVV
+1473 
-1483 PEYTTEI
+1483 
-1490 SGTTIINKYQ
+1490 
-1500 PGKTSISVI
+1500 
-1509 KAWEDGNN
+1509 
-1517 QDGLRPTDIKVQLY
+1517 
-1531 ADGSKQGE
+1531 
-1539 EVTLNAGNQW
+1539 
-1549 SYTWSG
+1549 
-1555 LDEMKSGQKISYT
+1555 
-1568 VKEAGKVTGYDTVIS
+1568 
-1583 GEAKTG
+1583 
-1589 YVITNS
+1589 
-1595 HTPEL
+1595 
-1600 TKISGE
+1600 
-1606 KIWDDGDNQDG
+1606 
-1617 KRPESITVNLFAN
+1617 
-1630 GEKIDSKAVKADAEG
+1630 
-1645 NWKYSFKNL
+1645 
-1654 PKYANGQLISYT
+1654 
-1666 VTEDA
+1666 
-1671 VPEYTTEISGTTITN
+1671 
-1686 KYQPG
+1686 
-1691 KTSISVVKAWEDGN
+1691 
-1705 NQDGLRPTDIKVQL
+1705 
-1719 YADGTP
+1719 
-1725 EGEEIT
+1725 
-1731 LNAGNQWS
+1731 
-1739 YTWSGLDEMKSG
+1739 
-1751 QKISYTVKEAGKV
+1751 
-1764 TGYDTVISGEAKTG
+1764 
-1778 YVITN
+1778 
-1783 SHTPELTKISGEK
+1783 
-1796 IWDDGDNQDGKRPES
+1796 
-1811 ITVNLFANGEKIDSK
+1811 
-1826 AVKADAEGNWKY
+1826 
-1838 SFKNLPKYANGQL
+1838 
-1851 ISYTVTE
+1851 
-1858 DVVPEYTTEI
+1858 
-1868 SGTTI
+1868 
-1873 INKYQP
+1873 
-1879 GKTSI
+1879 
-1884 SVIKAWEDGNN
+1884 
-1895 QDGLR
+1895 
-1900 PTDIKVQLY
+1900 
-1909 ADGSKQGEEVT
+1909 
-1920 LNAGNQWSYTWSGL
+1920 
-1934 DEMKSG
+1934 
-1940 QKISYTVK
+1940 
-1948 EAGKVT
+1948 
-1954 GYDTVISGEAKTGY
+1954 
-1968 VITNSHT
+1968 
-1975 PELTKISGEKI
+1975 
-1986 WDDGDNQDGKRP
+1986 DNQDGKRP

-2068 GKTSITVT
+2068 GKTSISVIKAWEDGNNQDGLRPADIKVQLYADGTPEGEEITLNAGNQWSYTWNDLDEMKSGQKISYTVKEAGKVTGYDTVISGEAKTGYVITNSHTPELTNISGEKIWDDGDNQDGKRPESITVNLLANGQKTDSKVVKADKEGNWSYTFQNLPKYANGEPIIYTVTEDTVTDYTTEVTGTTITNKYQPGKTSITVT

-2134 TVKETENTDNYETT
+2134 TVKETENIDNYETT

-2241 DYSVEEGTTEILHNE
+2241 DYSVEEGTTQILHNE

-2378 KRLTTN
+2378 KHLTTN

-2431 EKDHTYYVGECN
+2431 EKDHTYYVGECD

>member
-91 SQPEEPGEPEEPSQ
+91 SQPEETEEPEEPSQPEETGEPEDPSQ

-160 IFVTAAAEESAGLP
+160 ISVTAAAEESAGLP

-249 KNIQEQIVQSN
+249 KNTQEQIVRSN

-298 VRINETKKNEQLVYT
+298 VRINEMKKNEQLVYT

-351 GAYMQALNNNAEM
+351 DVYMQALNNNAEM

-456 TTEDATDISA
+456 TTADATDISA

-507 PGTPQNYWSIL
+507 PGTLQNYWSIL

-1090 ANGQLISYTVTE
+1090 ADGQLISYTVTE
-1102 DAVPE
+1102 DVVPE
-1107 YTTEISGTTITNKY
+1107 YTTEISGTTIINKY
-1121 QPGKTSISVVKAWED
+1121 QPGKTSISVIKAWED

-1141 GLRPT
+1141 GKRPT
-1146 DIKVQLYADGTP
+1146 DIKVQLYADGSKQ
-1158 EGEEITLNA
+1158 GEEVTLNA

-1185 KISYTVKEAGKVTGY
+1185 KIVYTVEEAGKIAGY

-1221 LTKISGEKI
+1221 LTKIFGEKI

-1316 ISVIKAWEDG
+1316 IS
-1326 NNQDGK
+1326 
-1332 RPTDI
+1332 
-1337 KVQLYADGTPEG
+1337 
-1349 EEITLNAGN
+1349 
-1358 QWSYT
+1358 
-1363 WSDLDEMKSGQK
+1363 
-1375 IVYTVKEV
+1375 
-1383 GKIAGYDTVISG
+1383 
-1395 EAKTGY
+1395 
-1401 VITNSHTPE
+1401 
-1410 LTKISGE
+1410 
-1417 KIWDDGDNQDGKR
+1417 
-1430 PESITVNLFA
+1430 
-1440 NGEKIDSKAVKADA
+1440 
-1454 EGNWKYS
+1454 
-1461 FKNLPKYADGQL
+1461 
-1473 ISYTVTEDVV
+1473 
-1483 PEYTTEI
+1483 
-1490 SGTTIINKYQ
+1490 
-1500 PGKTSISVI
+1500 
-1509 KAWEDGNN
+1509 
-1517 QDGLRPTDIKVQLY
+1517 
-1531 ADGSKQGE
+1531 
-1539 EVTLNAGNQW
+1539 
-1549 SYTWSG
+1549 
-1555 LDEMKSGQKISYT
+1555 
-1568 VKEAGKVTGYDTVIS
+1568 
-1583 GEAKTG
+1583 
-1589 YVITNS
+1589 
-1595 HTPEL
+1595 
-1600 TKISGE
+1600 
-1606 KIWDDGDNQDG
+1606 
-1617 KRPESITVNLFAN
+1617 
-1630 GEKIDSKAVKADAEG
+1630 
-1645 NWKYSFKNL
+1645 
-1654 PKYANGQLISYT
+1654 
-1666 VTEDA
+1666 
-1671 VPEYTTEISGTTITN
+1671 
-1686 KYQPG
+1686 
-1691 KTSISVVKAWEDGN
+1691 
-1705 NQDGLRPTDIKVQL
+1705 
-1719 YADGTP
+1719 
-1725 EGEEIT
+1725 
-1731 LNAGNQWS
+1731 
-1739 YTWSGLDEMKSG
+1739 
-1751 QKISYTVKEAGKV
+1751 
-1764 TGYDTVISGEAKTG
+1764 
-1778 YVITN
+1778 
-1783 SHTPELTKISGEK
+1783 
-1796 IWDDGDNQDGKRPES
+1796 
-1811 ITVNLFANGEKIDSK
+1811 
-1826 AVKADAEGNWKY
+1826 
-1838 SFKNLPKYANGQL
+1838 
-1851 ISYTVTE
+1851 
-1858 DVVPEYTTEI
+1858 
-1868 SGTTI
+1868 
-1873 INKYQP
+1873 
-1879 GKTSI
+1879 
-1884 SVIKAWEDGNN
+1884 
-1895 QDGLR
+1895 
-1900 PTDIKVQLY
+1900 
-1909 ADGSKQGEEVT
+1909 
-1920 LNAGNQWSYTWSGL
+1920 
-1934 DEMKSG
+1934 
-1940 QKISYTVK
+1940 
-1948 EAGKVT
+1948 
-1954 GYDTVISGEAKTGY
+1954 
-1968 VITNSHT
+1968 
-1975 PELTKISGEKI
+1975 
-1986 WDDGDNQDGKRP
+1986 
-1998 ESITVN
+1998 
-2004 LFANG
+2004 
-2009 EKIDSKAVK
+2009 
-2018 ADAEGNWKY
+2018 
-2027 SFKNLPKY
+2027 
-2035 ANGQLIS
+2035 
-2042 YTVTEDAVPEYTAEI
+2042 
-2057 SGTTIINKYQP
+2057 
-2068 GKTSITVT
+2068 VT

-2431 EKDHTYYVGECN
+2431 EKDHTYYVGECD

>member
-91 SQPEEPGEPEEPSQ
+91 SQPEETGEPEDPSQ

-160 IFVTAAAEESAGLP
+160 ISVTAAAEESAGLP

-249 KNIQEQIVQSN
+249 KNTQEQIVQSN

-298 VRINETKKNEQLVYT
+298 VRINEMKKNEQLVYT

-351 GAYMQALNNNAEM
+351 DVYMQALNNNAEM

-456 TTEDATDISA
+456 TTADATDISA

-949 DQDGK
+949 NQDGK

-1001 LKEVGRIPGY
+1001 VKEVGRIPGY

-1026 NSHTPELTN
+1026 NSHTPEGTEF
-1035 ISGEKIWDDGNNQ
+1035 SGQKIWDDGNNQ

-1107 YTTEISGTTITNKY
+1107 YT
-1121 QPGKTSISVVKAWED
+1121 A
-1136 GNNQD
+1136 
-1141 GLRPT
+1141 
-1146 DIKVQLYADGTP
+1146 
-1158 EGEEITLNA
+1158 
-1167 GNQWSYTWSGLDE
+1167 
-1180 MKSGQ
+1180 
-1185 KISYTVKEAGKVTGY
+1185 
-1200 DTVISG
+1200 
-1206 EAKTGYVITNSHTPE
+1206 
-1221 LTKISGEKI
+1221 
-1230 WDDGNNQDGKR
+1230 
-1241 PESIT
+1241 
-1246 VNLFANGEKIDS
+1246 
-1258 KAVKADAEGNWKY
+1258 
-1271 SFKNLPKYADGQLIS
+1271 
-1286 YTVTEDVVPEYTTEI
+1286 
-1301 SGTTIINKY
+1301 
-1310 QPGKTS
+1310 
-1316 ISVIKAWEDG
+1316 
-1326 NNQDGK
+1326 
-1332 RPTDI
+1332 
-1337 KVQLYADGTPEG
+1337 
-1349 EEITLNAGN
+1349 
-1358 QWSYT
+1358 
-1363 WSDLDEMKSGQK
+1363 
-1375 IVYTVKEV
+1375 
-1383 GKIAGYDTVISG
+1383 
-1395 EAKTGY
+1395 
-1401 VITNSHTPE
+1401 
-1410 LTKISGE
+1410 
-1417 KIWDDGDNQDGKR
+1417 
-1430 PESITVNLFA
+1430 
-1440 NGEKIDSKAVKADA
+1440 
-1454 EGNWKYS
+1454 
-1461 FKNLPKYADGQL
+1461 
-1473 ISYTVTEDVV
+1473 
-1483 PEYTTEI
+1483 EI

-1617 KRPESITVNLFAN
+1617 KRPESITVNLLAN
-1630 GEKIDSKAVKADAEG
+1630 GQKTDSKVVKADKEG
-1645 NWKYSFKNL
+1645 NWSYTFQNL
-1654 PKYANGQLISYT
+1654 PKYANGEPIIYT
-1666 VTEDA
+1666 VTEDT
-1671 VPEYTTEISGTTITN
+1671 VTDYTTE
-1686 KYQPG
+1686 
-1691 KTSISVVKAWEDGN
+1691 
-1705 NQDGLRPTDIKVQL
+1705 
-1719 YADGTP
+1719 
-1725 EGEEIT
+1725 
-1731 LNAGNQWS
+1731 
-1739 YTWSGLDEMKSG
+1739 
-1751 QKISYTVKEAGKV
+1751 V
-1764 TGYDTVISGEAKTG
+1764 T
-1778 YVITN
+1778 
-1783 SHTPELTKISGEK
+1783 
-1796 IWDDGDNQDGKRPES
+1796 
-1811 ITVNLFANGEKIDSK
+1811 
-1826 AVKADAEGNWKY
+1826 
-1838 SFKNLPKYANGQL
+1838 
-1851 ISYTVTE
+1851 
-1858 DVVPEYTTEI
+1858 
-1868 SGTTI
+1868 
-1873 INKYQP
+1873 
-1879 GKTSI
+1879 
-1884 SVIKAWEDGNN
+1884 
-1895 QDGLR
+1895 
-1900 PTDIKVQLY
+1900 
-1909 ADGSKQGEEVT
+1909 
-1920 LNAGNQWSYTWSGL
+1920 
-1934 DEMKSG
+1934 
-1940 QKISYTVK
+1940 
-1948 EAGKVT
+1948 
-1954 GYDTVISGEAKTGY
+1954 
-1968 VITNSHT
+1968 
-1975 PELTKISGEKI
+1975 
-1986 WDDGDNQDGKRP
+1986 
-1998 ESITVN
+1998 
-2004 LFANG
+2004 
-2009 EKIDSKAVK
+2009 
-2018 ADAEGNWKY
+2018 
-2027 SFKNLPKY
+2027 
-2035 ANGQLIS
+2035 
-2042 YTVTEDAVPEYTAEI
+2042 
-2057 SGTTIINKYQP
+2057 GTTIINKYQP

-2104 GEEITLNAENQWT
+2104 GEEITLNAEKQWT
-2117 HIWTDL
+2117 YIWTDL

-2148 ISGDAHTGYIITN
+2148 ISGDAHTGYIIIN

-2378 KRLTTN
+2378 KHLTTN

-2431 EKDHTYYVGECN
+2431 EKDHTYYVGECD

-2525 ADEECTQFA
+2525 ADEEYTQFA

-2639 RTQKTPGSFNGT
+2639 RTQKTPGSFTGT

>member
-1035 ISGEKIWDDGNNQ
+1035 ISGEKIWDDGDNQ

-1102 DAVPE
+1102 DVVPE
-1107 YTTEISGTTITNKY
+1107 YTAEISGTTIINKY

-1141 GLRPT
+1141 G
-1146 DIKVQLYADGTP
+1146 K
-1158 EGEEITLNA
+1158 
-1167 GNQWSYTWSGLDE
+1167 
-1180 MKSGQ
+1180 
-1185 KISYTVKEAGKVTGY
+1185 
-1200 DTVISG
+1200 
-1206 EAKTGYVITNSHTPE
+1206 
-1221 LTKISGEKI
+1221 
-1230 WDDGNNQDGKR
+1230 
-1241 PESIT
+1241 
-1246 VNLFANGEKIDS
+1246 
-1258 KAVKADAEGNWKY
+1258 
-1271 SFKNLPKYADGQLIS
+1271 
-1286 YTVTEDVVPEYTTEI
+1286 
-1301 SGTTIINKY
+1301 
-1310 QPGKTS
+1310 
-1316 ISVIKAWEDG
+1316 
-1326 NNQDGK
+1326 
-1332 RPTDI
+1332 
-1337 KVQLYADGTPEG
+1337 
-1349 EEITLNAGN
+1349 
-1358 QWSYT
+1358 
-1363 WSDLDEMKSGQK
+1363 
-1375 IVYTVKEV
+1375 
-1383 GKIAGYDTVISG
+1383 
-1395 EAKTGY
+1395 
-1401 VITNSHTPE
+1401 
-1410 LTKISGE
+1410 
-1417 KIWDDGDNQDGKR
+1417 
-1430 PESITVNLFA
+1430 
-1440 NGEKIDSKAVKADA
+1440 
-1454 EGNWKYS
+1454 
-1461 FKNLPKYADGQL
+1461 
-1473 ISYTVTEDVV
+1473 
-1483 PEYTTEI
+1483 
-1490 SGTTIINKYQ
+1490 
-1500 PGKTSISVI
+1500 
-1509 KAWEDGNN
+1509 
-1517 QDGLRPTDIKVQLY
+1517 RPTDIKVQLY

-1666 VTEDA
+1666 VTED
-1671 VPEYTTEISGTTITN
+1671 V
-1686 KYQPG
+1686 
-1691 KTSISVVKAWEDGN
+1691 
-1705 NQDGLRPTDIKVQL
+1705 
-1719 YADGTP
+1719 
-1725 EGEEIT
+1725 
-1731 LNAGNQWS
+1731 
-1739 YTWSGLDEMKSG
+1739 
-1751 QKISYTVKEAGKV
+1751 
-1764 TGYDTVISGEAKTG
+1764 
-1778 YVITN
+1778 
-1783 SHTPELTKISGEK
+1783 
-1796 IWDDGDNQDGKRPES
+1796 
-1811 ITVNLFANGEKIDSK
+1811 
-1826 AVKADAEGNWKY
+1826 
-1838 SFKNLPKYANGQL
+1838 
-1851 ISYTVTE
+1851 
-1858 DVVPEYTTEI
+1858 
-1868 SGTTI
+1868 
-1873 INKYQP
+1873 
-1879 GKTSI
+1879 
-1884 SVIKAWEDGNN
+1884 
-1895 QDGLR
+1895 
-1900 PTDIKVQLY
+1900 
-1909 ADGSKQGEEVT
+1909 
-1920 LNAGNQWSYTWSGL
+1920 
-1934 DEMKSG
+1934 
-1940 QKISYTVK
+1940 
-1948 EAGKVT
+1948 
-1954 GYDTVISGEAKTGY
+1954 
-1968 VITNSHT
+1968 
-1975 PELTKISGEKI
+1975 
-1986 WDDGDNQDGKRP
+1986 
-1998 ESITVN
+1998 
-2004 LFANG
+2004 
-2009 EKIDSKAVK
+2009 
-2018 ADAEGNWKY
+2018 
-2027 SFKNLPKY
+2027 
-2035 ANGQLIS
+2035 
-2042 YTVTEDAVPEYTAEI
+2042 VPEYTAEI

-2283 LEGAHLQII
+2283 LEGEHLQII

>member
-31 ADSDEIPVTFAAEEE
+31 ADSDEVPVTFAAEEE

-53 QEYEGQAQVEET
+53 QEYEGQAQAEET

-77 EPIQPEETEEPEEP
+77 EPSQSEESGEPEEP

-249 KNIQEQIVQSN
+249 KNTQEQIVRSN

-298 VRINETKKNEQLVYT
+298 VRINEMKKNEQLVYT

-351 GAYMQALNNNAEM
+351 DVYMQALNNNAEM

-456 TTEDATDISA
+456 TTADATDISA

-507 PGTPQNYWSIL
+507 PGTLQNYWSIL

-949 DQDGK
+949 NQDGK

-1001 LKEVGRIPGY
+1001 VKEVGRIPGY

-1035 ISGEKIWDDGNNQ
+1035 
-1048 DGKRPESITVN
+1048 
-1059 LFANGEKIDSKAVKA
+1059 
-1074 DAEGNWK
+1074 
-1081 YSFKNLPKY
+1081 
-1090 ANGQLISYTVTE
+1090 
-1102 DAVPE
+1102 
-1107 YTTEISGTTITNKY
+1107 
-1121 QPGKTSISVVKAWED
+1121 
-1136 GNNQD
+1136 
-1141 GLRPT
+1141 
-1146 DIKVQLYADGTP
+1146 
-1158 EGEEITLNA
+1158 
-1167 GNQWSYTWSGLDE
+1167 
-1180 MKSGQ
+1180 
-1185 KISYTVKEAGKVTGY
+1185 
-1200 DTVISG
+1200 
-1206 EAKTGYVITNSHTPE
+1206 
-1221 LTKISGEKI
+1221 
-1230 WDDGNNQDGKR
+1230 
-1241 PESIT
+1241 
-1246 VNLFANGEKIDS
+1246 
-1258 KAVKADAEGNWKY
+1258 
-1271 SFKNLPKYADGQLIS
+1271 
-1286 YTVTEDVVPEYTTEI
+1286 
-1301 SGTTIINKY
+1301 
-1310 QPGKTS
+1310 
-1316 ISVIKAWEDG
+1316 
-1326 NNQDGK
+1326 
-1332 RPTDI
+1332 
-1337 KVQLYADGTPEG
+1337 
-1349 EEITLNAGN
+1349 
-1358 QWSYT
+1358 
-1363 WSDLDEMKSGQK
+1363 
-1375 IVYTVKEV
+1375 
-1383 GKIAGYDTVISG
+1383 
-1395 EAKTGY
+1395 
-1401 VITNSHTPE
+1401 
-1410 LTKISGE
+1410 ISGE

-1539 EVTLNAGNQW
+1539 EITLNAGNQW
-1549 SYTWSG
+1549 SYTWSD
-1555 LDEMKSGQKISYT
+1555 LDEMKSGQKIVYT
-1568 VKEAGKVTGYDTVIS
+1568 VEEVGKIVGYDTVIS

-1600 TKISGE
+1600 TNISGE
-1606 KIWDDGDNQDG
+1606 KVWDDGDNQDG
-1617 KRPESITVNLFAN
+1617 KRPESITVNLLAN
-1630 GEKIDSKAVKADAEG
+1630 GQKTDSKVVKADKEG
-1645 NWKYSFKNL
+1645 NWSYTFQNL
-1654 PKYANGQLISYT
+1654 PKYANGEPIIYT
-1666 VTEDA
+1666 VTEDT
-1671 VPEYTTEISGTTITN
+1671 VTDYTTE
-1686 KYQPG
+1686 
-1691 KTSISVVKAWEDGN
+1691 
-1705 NQDGLRPTDIKVQL
+1705 
-1719 YADGTP
+1719 
-1725 EGEEIT
+1725 
-1731 LNAGNQWS
+1731 
-1739 YTWSGLDEMKSG
+1739 
-1751 QKISYTVKEAGKV
+1751 V
-1764 TGYDTVISGEAKTG
+1764 T
-1778 YVITN
+1778 
-1783 SHTPELTKISGEK
+1783 
-1796 IWDDGDNQDGKRPES
+1796 
-1811 ITVNLFANGEKIDSK
+1811 
-1826 AVKADAEGNWKY
+1826 
-1838 SFKNLPKYANGQL
+1838 
-1851 ISYTVTE
+1851 
-1858 DVVPEYTTEI
+1858 
-1868 SGTTI
+1868 
-1873 INKYQP
+1873 
-1879 GKTSI
+1879 
-1884 SVIKAWEDGNN
+1884 
-1895 QDGLR
+1895 
-1900 PTDIKVQLY
+1900 
-1909 ADGSKQGEEVT
+1909 
-1920 LNAGNQWSYTWSGL
+1920 
-1934 DEMKSG
+1934 
-1940 QKISYTVK
+1940 
-1948 EAGKVT
+1948 
-1954 GYDTVISGEAKTGY
+1954 
-1968 VITNSHT
+1968 
-1975 PELTKISGEKI
+1975 
-1986 WDDGDNQDGKRP
+1986 
-1998 ESITVN
+1998 
-2004 LFANG
+2004 
-2009 EKIDSKAVK
+2009 
-2018 ADAEGNWKY
+2018 
-2027 SFKNLPKY
+2027 
-2035 ANGQLIS
+2035 
-2042 YTVTEDAVPEYTAEI
+2042 
-2057 SGTTIINKYQP
+2057 GTTIINKYQP

-2104 GEEITLNAENQWT
+2104 GEEITLNAEKQWT
-2117 HIWTDL
+2117 YIWTDL

-2148 ISGDAHTGYIITN
+2148 ISGDAHTGYIIIN

-2378 KRLTTN
+2378 KHLTTN

-2431 EKDHTYYVGECN
+2431 EKDHTYYVGECD

-2525 ADEECTQFA
+2525 ADEEYTQFA

-2639 RTQKTPGSFNGT
+2639 RTQKTPGSFTGT

>member
-31 ADSDEIPVTFAAEEE
+31 ADSDEIPVTFEAEEE

-53 QEYEGQAQVEET
+53 QEYEGQVQVEET

-77 EPIQPEETEEPEEP
+77 EPIQPEETEEPEEPSQPEETEEPEEP

-298 VRINETKKNEQLVYT
+298 VRINEMKKNEQLVYT

-1026 NSHTPELTN
+1026 NSHTPELT
-1035 ISGEKIWDDGNNQ
+1035 
-1048 DGKRPESITVN
+1048 
-1059 LFANGEKIDSKAVKA
+1059 
-1074 DAEGNWK
+1074 
-1081 YSFKNLPKY
+1081 
-1090 ANGQLISYTVTE
+1090 
-1102 DAVPE
+1102 
-1107 YTTEISGTTITNKY
+1107 
-1121 QPGKTSISVVKAWED
+1121 
-1136 GNNQD
+1136 
-1141 GLRPT
+1141 
-1146 DIKVQLYADGTP
+1146 
-1158 EGEEITLNA
+1158 
-1167 GNQWSYTWSGLDE
+1167 
-1180 MKSGQ
+1180 
-1185 KISYTVKEAGKVTGY
+1185 
-1200 DTVISG
+1200 
-1206 EAKTGYVITNSHTPE
+1206 
-1221 LTKISGEKI
+1221 
-1230 WDDGNNQDGKR
+1230 
-1241 PESIT
+1241 
-1246 VNLFANGEKIDS
+1246 
-1258 KAVKADAEGNWKY
+1258 
-1271 SFKNLPKYADGQLIS
+1271 
-1286 YTVTEDVVPEYTTEI
+1286 
-1301 SGTTIINKY
+1301 
-1310 QPGKTS
+1310 
-1316 ISVIKAWEDG
+1316 
-1326 NNQDGK
+1326 
-1332 RPTDI
+1332 
-1337 KVQLYADGTPEG
+1337 
-1349 EEITLNAGN
+1349 
-1358 QWSYT
+1358 
-1363 WSDLDEMKSGQK
+1363 
-1375 IVYTVKEV
+1375 
-1383 GKIAGYDTVISG
+1383 
-1395 EAKTGY
+1395 
-1401 VITNSHTPE
+1401 
-1410 LTKISGE
+1410 KISGE

-1430 PESITVNLFA
+1430 PESITVNLLA
-1440 NGEKIDSKAVKADA
+1440 NGQKTDSKVVKADK
-1454 EGNWKYS
+1454 EGNW
-1461 FKNLPKYADGQL
+1461 
-1473 ISYTVTEDVV
+1473 SYTF
-1483 PEYTTEI
+1483 
-1490 SGTTIINKYQ
+1490 Q
-1500 PGKTSISVI
+1500 
-1509 KAWEDGNN
+1509 
-1517 QDGLRPTDIKVQLY
+1517 
-1531 ADGSKQGE
+1531 
-1539 EVTLNAGNQW
+1539 
-1549 SYTWSG
+1549 
-1555 LDEMKSGQKISYT
+1555 
-1568 VKEAGKVTGYDTVIS
+1568 
-1583 GEAKTG
+1583 
-1589 YVITNS
+1589 
-1595 HTPEL
+1595 
-1600 TKISGE
+1600 
-1606 KIWDDGDNQDG
+1606 
-1617 KRPESITVNLFAN
+1617 
-1630 GEKIDSKAVKADAEG
+1630 
-1645 NWKYSFKNL
+1645 NL
-1654 PKYANGQLISYT
+1654 PKYANGEPIIYT
-1666 VTEDA
+1666 VTEDT
-1671 VPEYTTEISGTTITN
+1671 VTDYTTEVTGTTIT
-1686 KYQPG
+1686 
-1691 KTSISVVKAWEDGN
+1691 
-1705 NQDGLRPTDIKVQL
+1705 
-1719 YADGTP
+1719 
-1725 EGEEIT
+1725 
-1731 LNAGNQWS
+1731 
-1739 YTWSGLDEMKSG
+1739 
-1751 QKISYTVKEAGKV
+1751 
-1764 TGYDTVISGEAKTG
+1764 
-1778 YVITN
+1778 
-1783 SHTPELTKISGEK
+1783 
-1796 IWDDGDNQDGKRPES
+1796 
-1811 ITVNLFANGEKIDSK
+1811 
-1826 AVKADAEGNWKY
+1826 
-1838 SFKNLPKYANGQL
+1838 
-1851 ISYTVTE
+1851 
-1858 DVVPEYTTEI
+1858 
-1868 SGTTI
+1868 
-1873 INKYQP
+1873 
-1879 GKTSI
+1879 
-1884 SVIKAWEDGNN
+1884 
-1895 QDGLR
+1895 
-1900 PTDIKVQLY
+1900 
-1909 ADGSKQGEEVT
+1909 
-1920 LNAGNQWSYTWSGL
+1920 
-1934 DEMKSG
+1934 
-1940 QKISYTVK
+1940 
-1948 EAGKVT
+1948 
-1954 GYDTVISGEAKTGY
+1954 
-1968 VITNSHT
+1968 
-1975 PELTKISGEKI
+1975 
-1986 WDDGDNQDGKRP
+1986 
-1998 ESITVN
+1998 
-2004 LFANG
+2004 
-2009 EKIDSKAVK
+2009 
-2018 ADAEGNWKY
+2018 
-2027 SFKNLPKY
+2027 
-2035 ANGQLIS
+2035 
-2042 YTVTEDAVPEYTAEI
+2042 
-2057 SGTTIINKYQP
+2057 NKYQP

-2205 YYSDFTDGKY
+2205 YYSDFADGKY

-2378 KRLTTN
+2378 KHLTTN

-2431 EKDHTYYVGECN
+2431 EKDHTYYVGECD

-2525 ADEECTQFA
+2525 ADEEYTQFA

>member
-1107 YTTEISGTTITNKY
+1107 YTAEISGTTIINKY

-1141 GLRPT
+1141 GKRPT
-1146 DIKVQLYADGTP
+1146 DIKVQLYADGSKQ
-1158 EGEEITLNA
+1158 GEEVTLNA
-1167 GNQWSYTWSGLDE
+1167 GNQWSYTWSDLDE

-1230 WDDGNNQDGKR
+1230 WDDGN
-1241 PESIT
+1241 
-1246 VNLFANGEKIDS
+1246 
-1258 KAVKADAEGNWKY
+1258 
-1271 SFKNLPKYADGQLIS
+1271 
-1286 YTVTEDVVPEYTTEI
+1286 
-1301 SGTTIINKY
+1301 
-1310 QPGKTS
+1310 
-1316 ISVIKAWEDG
+1316 
-1326 NNQDGK
+1326 
-1332 RPTDI
+1332 
-1337 KVQLYADGTPEG
+1337 
-1349 EEITLNAGN
+1349 
-1358 QWSYT
+1358 
-1363 WSDLDEMKSGQK
+1363 
-1375 IVYTVKEV
+1375 
-1383 GKIAGYDTVISG
+1383 
-1395 EAKTGY
+1395 
-1401 VITNSHTPE
+1401 
-1410 LTKISGE
+1410 
-1417 KIWDDGDNQDGKR
+1417 
-1430 PESITVNLFA
+1430 
-1440 NGEKIDSKAVKADA
+1440 
-1454 EGNWKYS
+1454 
-1461 FKNLPKYADGQL
+1461 
-1473 ISYTVTEDVV
+1473 
-1483 PEYTTEI
+1483 
-1490 SGTTIINKYQ
+1490 
-1500 PGKTSISVI
+1500 
-1509 KAWEDGNN
+1509 
-1517 QDGLRPTDIKVQLY
+1517 
-1531 ADGSKQGE
+1531 
-1539 EVTLNAGNQW
+1539 
-1549 SYTWSG
+1549 
-1555 LDEMKSGQKISYT
+1555 
-1568 VKEAGKVTGYDTVIS
+1568 
-1583 GEAKTG
+1583 
-1589 YVITNS
+1589 
-1595 HTPEL
+1595 
-1600 TKISGE
+1600 
-1606 KIWDDGDNQDG
+1606 
-1617 KRPESITVNLFAN
+1617 
-1630 GEKIDSKAVKADAEG
+1630 
-1645 NWKYSFKNL
+1645 
-1654 PKYANGQLISYT
+1654 
-1666 VTEDA
+1666 
-1671 VPEYTTEISGTTITN
+1671 
-1686 KYQPG
+1686 
-1691 KTSISVVKAWEDGN
+1691 
-1705 NQDGLRPTDIKVQL
+1705 
-1719 YADGTP
+1719 
-1725 EGEEIT
+1725 
-1731 LNAGNQWS
+1731 
-1739 YTWSGLDEMKSG
+1739 
-1751 QKISYTVKEAGKV
+1751 
-1764 TGYDTVISGEAKTG
+1764 
-1778 YVITN
+1778 
-1783 SHTPELTKISGEK
+1783 
-1796 IWDDGDNQDGKRPES
+1796 
-1811 ITVNLFANGEKIDSK
+1811 
-1826 AVKADAEGNWKY
+1826 
-1838 SFKNLPKYANGQL
+1838 
-1851 ISYTVTE
+1851 
-1858 DVVPEYTTEI
+1858 
-1868 SGTTI
+1868 
-1873 INKYQP
+1873 
-1879 GKTSI
+1879 
-1884 SVIKAWEDGNN
+1884 
-1895 QDGLR
+1895 
-1900 PTDIKVQLY
+1900 
-1909 ADGSKQGEEVT
+1909 
-1920 LNAGNQWSYTWSGL
+1920 
-1934 DEMKSG
+1934 
-1940 QKISYTVK
+1940 
-1948 EAGKVT
+1948 
-1954 GYDTVISGEAKTGY
+1954 
-1968 VITNSHT
+1968 
-1975 PELTKISGEKI
+1975 
-1986 WDDGDNQDGKRP
+1986 NQDGKRP

>member
-31 ADSDEIPVTFAAEEE
+31 ADSDEVPVTFAAEEE

-53 QEYEGQAQVEET
+53 QEYEGQAQAEET

-77 EPIQPEETEEPEEP
+77 EPSQSEESGEPEEPSQPEESGEPEEPSQPEESGEPEEP

-160 IFVTAAAEESAGLP
+160 ISVTAATEESAGLP

-225 AGGRVEPAD
+225 ADGRVEPAD

-249 KNIQEQIVQSN
+249 KNTQEQIVQSN

-298 VRINETKKNEQLVYT
+298 VRINEMKKNEQLVYT

-351 GAYMQALNNNAEM
+351 DVYMQALNNNAEM

-456 TTEDATDISA
+456 TTADATDISA

-507 PGTPQNYWSIL
+507 PGTLQNYWSIL

-816 EKFRFKLEIYNK
+816 EKFRFKLETYNK

-847 FTSMTFRADGQ
+847 FTSITFRADGQ

-949 DQDGK
+949 NQDGK

-1001 LKEVGRIPGY
+1001 VKEVGRIPGY

-1026 NSHTPELTN
+1026 NSHTPEGTEF
-1035 ISGEKIWDDGNNQ
+1035 SGQKIWDDGN
-1048 DGKRPESITVN
+1048 
-1059 LFANGEKIDSKAVKA
+1059 
-1074 DAEGNWK
+1074 
-1081 YSFKNLPKY
+1081 
-1090 ANGQLISYTVTE
+1090 
-1102 DAVPE
+1102 
-1107 YTTEISGTTITNKY
+1107 
-1121 QPGKTSISVVKAWED
+1121 
-1136 GNNQD
+1136 
-1141 GLRPT
+1141 
-1146 DIKVQLYADGTP
+1146 
-1158 EGEEITLNA
+1158 
-1167 GNQWSYTWSGLDE
+1167 
-1180 MKSGQ
+1180 
-1185 KISYTVKEAGKVTGY
+1185 
-1200 DTVISG
+1200 
-1206 EAKTGYVITNSHTPE
+1206 
-1221 LTKISGEKI
+1221 
-1230 WDDGNNQDGKR
+1230 
-1241 PESIT
+1241 
-1246 VNLFANGEKIDS
+1246 
-1258 KAVKADAEGNWKY
+1258 
-1271 SFKNLPKYADGQLIS
+1271 
-1286 YTVTEDVVPEYTTEI
+1286 
-1301 SGTTIINKY
+1301 
-1310 QPGKTS
+1310 
-1316 ISVIKAWEDG
+1316 
-1326 NNQDGK
+1326 
-1332 RPTDI
+1332 
-1337 KVQLYADGTPEG
+1337 
-1349 EEITLNAGN
+1349 
-1358 QWSYT
+1358 
-1363 WSDLDEMKSGQK
+1363 
-1375 IVYTVKEV
+1375 
-1383 GKIAGYDTVISG
+1383 
-1395 EAKTGY
+1395 
-1401 VITNSHTPE
+1401 
-1410 LTKISGE
+1410 
-1417 KIWDDGDNQDGKR
+1417 
-1430 PESITVNLFA
+1430 
-1440 NGEKIDSKAVKADA
+1440 
-1454 EGNWKYS
+1454 
-1461 FKNLPKYADGQL
+1461 
-1473 ISYTVTEDVV
+1473 
-1483 PEYTTEI
+1483 
-1490 SGTTIINKYQ
+1490 
-1500 PGKTSISVI
+1500 
-1509 KAWEDGNN
+1509 
-1517 QDGLRPTDIKVQLY
+1517 
-1531 ADGSKQGE
+1531 
-1539 EVTLNAGNQW
+1539 
-1549 SYTWSG
+1549 
-1555 LDEMKSGQKISYT
+1555 
-1568 VKEAGKVTGYDTVIS
+1568 
-1583 GEAKTG
+1583 
-1589 YVITNS
+1589 
-1595 HTPEL
+1595 
-1600 TKISGE
+1600 
-1606 KIWDDGDNQDG
+1606 
-1617 KRPESITVNLFAN
+1617 
-1630 GEKIDSKAVKADAEG
+1630 
-1645 NWKYSFKNL
+1645 
-1654 PKYANGQLISYT
+1654 
-1666 VTEDA
+1666 
-1671 VPEYTTEISGTTITN
+1671 
-1686 KYQPG
+1686 
-1691 KTSISVVKAWEDGN
+1691 
-1705 NQDGLRPTDIKVQL
+1705 
-1719 YADGTP
+1719 
-1725 EGEEIT
+1725 
-1731 LNAGNQWS
+1731 
-1739 YTWSGLDEMKSG
+1739 
-1751 QKISYTVKEAGKV
+1751 
-1764 TGYDTVISGEAKTG
+1764 
-1778 YVITN
+1778 
-1783 SHTPELTKISGEK
+1783 
-1796 IWDDGDNQDGKRPES
+1796 NQDGKRPES

-1909 ADGSKQGEEVT
+1909 ADGSKQGEEIT
-1920 LNAGNQWSYTWSGL
+1920 LNAGNQWSYTWSDL

-1940 QKISYTVK
+1940 QKIVYTV
-1948 EAGKVT
+1948 EEVGKIV

-1975 PELTKISGEKI
+1975 PELTNISGEKI
-1986 WDDGDNQDGKRP
+1986 WDDGNNQDGKRP

-2042 YTVTEDAVPEYTAEI
+2042 YTVTEDVVPEYTTEI
-2057 SGTTIINKYQP
+2057 SGTTIINKYQPGKTSISVIKAWEDGNNQDGLRPTDIKVQLYADGSKQGEEITLNAGNQWSYTWSDLDEMKSGQKIVYTVEEVGKIVGYDTVISGEAKTGYVITNSHTPELTNISGEKIWDDGDNQDGKRPESITVNLLANGQKTDSKVVKADKEGNWSYTFQNLPKYANGEPIIYTVTEDTVTDYTTEVTGTTIINKYQP

-2104 GEEITLNAENQWT
+2104 GEEITLNAEKQWT
-2117 HIWTDL
+2117 YIWTDL

-2378 KRLTTN
+2378 KHLTTN

-2431 EKDHTYYVGECN
+2431 EKDHTYYVGECD

-2525 ADEECTQFA
+2525 ADEEYTQFA

-2639 RTQKTPGSFNGT
+2639 RTQKTPGSFTGT

>member
-31 ADSDEIPVTFAAEEE
+31 ADSDEVPVTFAAEEE

-53 QEYEGQAQVEET
+53 QEYEGQAQAEET

-77 EPIQPEETEEPEEP
+77 EPSQSEESGEPEEP

-201 LLGIDGEIFTAE
+201 LFGIDGEIFTAE

-298 VRINETKKNEQLVYT
+298 VRINEMKKNEQLVYT

-1271 SFKNLPKYADGQLIS
+1271 SFKNLPKYA
-1286 YTVTEDVVPEYTTEI
+1286 
-1301 SGTTIINKY
+1301 
-1310 QPGKTS
+1310 
-1316 ISVIKAWEDG
+1316 
-1326 NNQDGK
+1326 
-1332 RPTDI
+1332 
-1337 KVQLYADGTPEG
+1337 
-1349 EEITLNAGN
+1349 
-1358 QWSYT
+1358 
-1363 WSDLDEMKSGQK
+1363 
-1375 IVYTVKEV
+1375 
-1383 GKIAGYDTVISG
+1383 
-1395 EAKTGY
+1395 
-1401 VITNSHTPE
+1401 
-1410 LTKISGE
+1410 
-1417 KIWDDGDNQDGKR
+1417 
-1430 PESITVNLFA
+1430 
-1440 NGEKIDSKAVKADA
+1440 
-1454 EGNWKYS
+1454 
-1461 FKNLPKYADGQL
+1461 
-1473 ISYTVTEDVV
+1473 
-1483 PEYTTEI
+1483 
-1490 SGTTIINKYQ
+1490 
-1500 PGKTSISVI
+1500 
-1509 KAWEDGNN
+1509 
-1517 QDGLRPTDIKVQLY
+1517 
-1531 ADGSKQGE
+1531 
-1539 EVTLNAGNQW
+1539 
-1549 SYTWSG
+1549 
-1555 LDEMKSGQKISYT
+1555 
-1568 VKEAGKVTGYDTVIS
+1568 
-1583 GEAKTG
+1583 
-1589 YVITNS
+1589 
-1595 HTPEL
+1595 
-1600 TKISGE
+1600 
-1606 KIWDDGDNQDG
+1606 
-1617 KRPESITVNLFAN
+1617 
-1630 GEKIDSKAVKADAEG
+1630 
-1645 NWKYSFKNL
+1645 
-1654 PKYANGQLISYT
+1654 
-1666 VTEDA
+1666 
-1671 VPEYTTEISGTTITN
+1671 
-1686 KYQPG
+1686 
-1691 KTSISVVKAWEDGN
+1691 
-1705 NQDGLRPTDIKVQL
+1705 
-1719 YADGTP
+1719 
-1725 EGEEIT
+1725 
-1731 LNAGNQWS
+1731 
-1739 YTWSGLDEMKSG
+1739 
-1751 QKISYTVKEAGKV
+1751 
-1764 TGYDTVISGEAKTG
+1764 
-1778 YVITN
+1778 
-1783 SHTPELTKISGEK
+1783 
-1796 IWDDGDNQDGKRPES
+1796 
-1811 ITVNLFANGEKIDSK
+1811 
-1826 AVKADAEGNWKY
+1826 
-1838 SFKNLPKYANGQL
+1838 NGQL

-1975 PELTKISGEKI
+1975 PELTNISGEKI

-2042 YTVTEDAVPEYTAEI
+2042 YTVTEDVVPEYTAEI
-2057 SGTTIINKYQP
+2057 SGTTIINKYQPGKTSISVVKAWEDGNNQDGKRPTDIKVQLYADGSKQGEEVTLNAGNQWSYTWSDLDEMKSGQKISYTVKEAGKVTGYDTVISGEAKTGYVITNSHTPELTKISGEKIWDDGDNQDGKRPESITVNLLANGQKTDSKVVKADKEGNWSYTFQNLPKYANGEPIIYTVTEDTVTDYTTEVTGTTITNKYQP

-2378 KRLTTN
+2378 KHLTTN

-2431 EKDHTYYVGECN
+2431 EKDHTYYVGECD

-2525 ADEECTQFA
+2525 ADEEYTQFA

-2639 RTQKTPGSFNGT
+2639 RTQKTPGSFTGT

>member
-31 ADSDEIPVTFAAEEE
+31 ADSDEVPVTFAAEEE

-53 QEYEGQAQVEET
+53 QEYEGQAQAEET

-77 EPIQPEETEEPEEP
+77 EPSQSEESGEPEEPSQPEESGEPEEPSQPEESGEPEEP

-160 IFVTAAAEESAGLP
+160 ISVTAAAEESAGLP

-225 AGGRVEPAD
+225 ADGRVEPAD

-249 KNIQEQIVQSN
+249 KNTQEQIVQSN

-298 VRINETKKNEQLVYT
+298 VRINEMKKNEQLVYT

-351 GAYMQALNNNAEM
+351 DVYMQALNNNAEM

-456 TTEDATDISA
+456 TTADATDISA

-949 DQDGK
+949 NQDGK

-1001 LKEVGRIPGY
+1001 VKEVGRIPGY

-1026 NSHTPELTN
+1026 NSHTPEGTEF
-1035 ISGEKIWDDGNNQ
+1035 SGQKIWDDGNNQ

-1107 YTTEISGTTITNKY
+1107 YT
-1121 QPGKTSISVVKAWED
+1121 A
-1136 GNNQD
+1136 
-1141 GLRPT
+1141 
-1146 DIKVQLYADGTP
+1146 
-1158 EGEEITLNA
+1158 
-1167 GNQWSYTWSGLDE
+1167 
-1180 MKSGQ
+1180 
-1185 KISYTVKEAGKVTGY
+1185 
-1200 DTVISG
+1200 
-1206 EAKTGYVITNSHTPE
+1206 
-1221 LTKISGEKI
+1221 
-1230 WDDGNNQDGKR
+1230 
-1241 PESIT
+1241 
-1246 VNLFANGEKIDS
+1246 
-1258 KAVKADAEGNWKY
+1258 
-1271 SFKNLPKYADGQLIS
+1271 
-1286 YTVTEDVVPEYTTEI
+1286 EI

-1337 KVQLYADGTPEG
+1337 KVQLYADGSKQG

-1375 IVYTVKEV
+1375 IVYTVEEV
-1383 GKIAGYDTVISG
+1383 GKIVGYDTVISG
-1395 EAKTGY
+1395 EAKIGY

-1410 LTKISGE
+1410 LT
-1417 KIWDDGDNQDGKR
+1417 N
-1430 PESITVNLFA
+1430 
-1440 NGEKIDSKAVKADA
+1440 
-1454 EGNWKYS
+1454 
-1461 FKNLPKYADGQL
+1461 
-1473 ISYTVTEDVV
+1473 
-1483 PEYTTEI
+1483 
-1490 SGTTIINKYQ
+1490 
-1500 PGKTSISVI
+1500 
-1509 KAWEDGNN
+1509 
-1517 QDGLRPTDIKVQLY
+1517 
-1531 ADGSKQGE
+1531 
-1539 EVTLNAGNQW
+1539 
-1549 SYTWSG
+1549 
-1555 LDEMKSGQKISYT
+1555 
-1568 VKEAGKVTGYDTVIS
+1568 
-1583 GEAKTG
+1583 
-1589 YVITNS
+1589 
-1595 HTPEL
+1595 
-1600 TKISGE
+1600 
-1606 KIWDDGDNQDG
+1606 
-1617 KRPESITVNLFAN
+1617 
-1630 GEKIDSKAVKADAEG
+1630 
-1645 NWKYSFKNL
+1645 
-1654 PKYANGQLISYT
+1654 
-1666 VTEDA
+1666 
-1671 VPEYTTEISGTTITN
+1671 
-1686 KYQPG
+1686 
-1691 KTSISVVKAWEDGN
+1691 
-1705 NQDGLRPTDIKVQL
+1705 
-1719 YADGTP
+1719 
-1725 EGEEIT
+1725 
-1731 LNAGNQWS
+1731 
-1739 YTWSGLDEMKSG
+1739 
-1751 QKISYTVKEAGKV
+1751 
-1764 TGYDTVISGEAKTG
+1764 
-1778 YVITN
+1778 
-1783 SHTPELTKISGEK
+1783 
-1796 IWDDGDNQDGKRPES
+1796 
-1811 ITVNLFANGEKIDSK
+1811 
-1826 AVKADAEGNWKY
+1826 
-1838 SFKNLPKYANGQL
+1838 
-1851 ISYTVTE
+1851 
-1858 DVVPEYTTEI
+1858 
-1868 SGTTI
+1868 
-1873 INKYQP
+1873 
-1879 GKTSI
+1879 
-1884 SVIKAWEDGNN
+1884 
-1895 QDGLR
+1895 
-1900 PTDIKVQLY
+1900 
-1909 ADGSKQGEEVT
+1909 
-1920 LNAGNQWSYTWSGL
+1920 
-1934 DEMKSG
+1934 
-1940 QKISYTVK
+1940 
-1948 EAGKVT
+1948 
-1954 GYDTVISGEAKTGY
+1954 
-1968 VITNSHT
+1968 
-1975 PELTKISGEKI
+1975 ISGEKI

-2068 GKTSITVT
+2068 GKTSISVIKAWEDGNNQDGKRPTDIKVQLYADGSKQGEEITLNAGNQWSYTWSDLDEMKSGQKIVYTVEEVGKIVGYDTVISGEAKIGYVITNSHTPELTNISGEKIWDDGDNQDGKRPESITVNLLANGQKTDSKVVKADKEGNWSYTFQNLPKYANGEPIIYTVTEDTVTDYTTEVTGTTIINKYQPGKTSITVT

-2104 GEEITLNAENQWT
+2104 GEEITLNAEKQWT
-2117 HIWTDL
+2117 YIWTDL

-2148 ISGDAHTGYIITN
+2148 ISGDAHTGYIIIN

-2378 KRLTTN
+2378 KHLTTN

-2431 EKDHTYYVGECN
+2431 EKDHTYYVGECD

-2525 ADEECTQFA
+2525 ADEEYTQFA

-2639 RTQKTPGSFNGT
+2639 RTQKTPGSFTGT

>member
-31 ADSDEIPVTFAAEEE
+31 ADSDEVPVTFAAEEE

-53 QEYEGQAQVEET
+53 QEYEGQAQAEET

-77 EPIQPEETEEPEEP
+77 EPSQSEESGEPEEP

-249 KNIQEQIVQSN
+249 KNIQEQLVQSN

-298 VRINETKKNEQLVYT
+298 VRINEMKKNEQLVYT

-351 GAYMQALNNNAEM
+351 DVYMQALNNNAEM

-456 TTEDATDISA
+456 TTADATDISA

-601 LEVNGK
+601 LEVDGK

-949 DQDGK
+949 DRDGK

-1001 LKEVGRIPGY
+1001 VKEVGRIPGY

-1026 NSHTPELTN
+1026 NSHTPEGTEF
-1035 ISGEKIWDDGNNQ
+1035 SGQKIWDDGNNQ

-1059 LFANGEKIDSKAVKA
+1059 LFANGEKIDSKEVKA

-1090 ANGQLISYTVTE
+1090 ANGEPIIYTVTE
-1102 DAVPE
+1102 DTVTD
-1107 YTTEISGTTITNKY
+1107 YTTEVTGTTIT
-1121 QPGKTSISVVKAWED
+1121 
-1136 GNNQD
+1136 
-1141 GLRPT
+1141 
-1146 DIKVQLYADGTP
+1146 
-1158 EGEEITLNA
+1158 
-1167 GNQWSYTWSGLDE
+1167 
-1180 MKSGQ
+1180 
-1185 KISYTVKEAGKVTGY
+1185 
-1200 DTVISG
+1200 
-1206 EAKTGYVITNSHTPE
+1206 
-1221 LTKISGEKI
+1221 
-1230 WDDGNNQDGKR
+1230 
-1241 PESIT
+1241 
-1246 VNLFANGEKIDS
+1246 
-1258 KAVKADAEGNWKY
+1258 
-1271 SFKNLPKYADGQLIS
+1271 
-1286 YTVTEDVVPEYTTEI
+1286 
-1301 SGTTIINKY
+1301 
-1310 QPGKTS
+1310 
-1316 ISVIKAWEDG
+1316 
-1326 NNQDGK
+1326 
-1332 RPTDI
+1332 
-1337 KVQLYADGTPEG
+1337 
-1349 EEITLNAGN
+1349 
-1358 QWSYT
+1358 
-1363 WSDLDEMKSGQK
+1363 
-1375 IVYTVKEV
+1375 
-1383 GKIAGYDTVISG
+1383 
-1395 EAKTGY
+1395 
-1401 VITNSHTPE
+1401 
-1410 LTKISGE
+1410 
-1417 KIWDDGDNQDGKR
+1417 
-1430 PESITVNLFA
+1430 
-1440 NGEKIDSKAVKADA
+1440 
-1454 EGNWKYS
+1454 
-1461 FKNLPKYADGQL
+1461 
-1473 ISYTVTEDVV
+1473 
-1483 PEYTTEI
+1483 
-1490 SGTTIINKYQ
+1490 
-1500 PGKTSISVI
+1500 
-1509 KAWEDGNN
+1509 
-1517 QDGLRPTDIKVQLY
+1517 
-1531 ADGSKQGE
+1531 
-1539 EVTLNAGNQW
+1539 
-1549 SYTWSG
+1549 
-1555 LDEMKSGQKISYT
+1555 
-1568 VKEAGKVTGYDTVIS
+1568 
-1583 GEAKTG
+1583 
-1589 YVITNS
+1589 
-1595 HTPEL
+1595 
-1600 TKISGE
+1600 
-1606 KIWDDGDNQDG
+1606 
-1617 KRPESITVNLFAN
+1617 
-1630 GEKIDSKAVKADAEG
+1630 
-1645 NWKYSFKNL
+1645 
-1654 PKYANGQLISYT
+1654 
-1666 VTEDA
+1666 
-1671 VPEYTTEISGTTITN
+1671 
-1686 KYQPG
+1686 
-1691 KTSISVVKAWEDGN
+1691 
-1705 NQDGLRPTDIKVQL
+1705 
-1719 YADGTP
+1719 
-1725 EGEEIT
+1725 
-1731 LNAGNQWS
+1731 
-1739 YTWSGLDEMKSG
+1739 
-1751 QKISYTVKEAGKV
+1751 
-1764 TGYDTVISGEAKTG
+1764 
-1778 YVITN
+1778 
-1783 SHTPELTKISGEK
+1783 
-1796 IWDDGDNQDGKRPES
+1796 
-1811 ITVNLFANGEKIDSK
+1811 
-1826 AVKADAEGNWKY
+1826 
-1838 SFKNLPKYANGQL
+1838 
-1851 ISYTVTE
+1851 
-1858 DVVPEYTTEI
+1858 
-1868 SGTTI
+1868 
-1873 INKYQP
+1873 
-1879 GKTSI
+1879 
-1884 SVIKAWEDGNN
+1884 
-1895 QDGLR
+1895 
-1900 PTDIKVQLY
+1900 
-1909 ADGSKQGEEVT
+1909 
-1920 LNAGNQWSYTWSGL
+1920 
-1934 DEMKSG
+1934 
-1940 QKISYTVK
+1940 
-1948 EAGKVT
+1948 
-1954 GYDTVISGEAKTGY
+1954 
-1968 VITNSHT
+1968 
-1975 PELTKISGEKI
+1975 
-1986 WDDGDNQDGKRP
+1986 
-1998 ESITVN
+1998 
-2004 LFANG
+2004 
-2009 EKIDSKAVK
+2009 
-2018 ADAEGNWKY
+2018 
-2027 SFKNLPKY
+2027 
-2035 ANGQLIS
+2035 
-2042 YTVTEDAVPEYTAEI
+2042 
-2057 SGTTIINKYQP
+2057 NKYQP

-2104 GEEITLNAENQWT
+2104 GEEITLNAEKQWT
-2117 HIWTDL
+2117 YIWTDL

-2148 ISGDAHTGYIITN
+2148 ISGDAHTGYIIIN

-2378 KRLTTN
+2378 KHLTTN

-2431 EKDHTYYVGECN
+2431 EKDHTYYVGECD

-2525 ADEECTQFA
+2525 ADEEYTQFA

-2639 RTQKTPGSFNGT
+2639 RTQKTPGSFTGT

>member
-607 GQKTIFA
+607 GQKTIFV

-1035 ISGEKIWDDGNNQ
+1035 
-1048 DGKRPESITVN
+1048 
-1059 LFANGEKIDSKAVKA
+1059 
-1074 DAEGNWK
+1074 
-1081 YSFKNLPKY
+1081 
-1090 ANGQLISYTVTE
+1090 
-1102 DAVPE
+1102 
-1107 YTTEISGTTITNKY
+1107 
-1121 QPGKTSISVVKAWED
+1121 
-1136 GNNQD
+1136 
-1141 GLRPT
+1141 
-1146 DIKVQLYADGTP
+1146 
-1158 EGEEITLNA
+1158 
-1167 GNQWSYTWSGLDE
+1167 
-1180 MKSGQ
+1180 
-1185 KISYTVKEAGKVTGY
+1185 
-1200 DTVISG
+1200 
-1206 EAKTGYVITNSHTPE
+1206 
-1221 LTKISGEKI
+1221 
-1230 WDDGNNQDGKR
+1230 
-1241 PESIT
+1241 
-1246 VNLFANGEKIDS
+1246 
-1258 KAVKADAEGNWKY
+1258 
-1271 SFKNLPKYADGQLIS
+1271 
-1286 YTVTEDVVPEYTTEI
+1286 
-1301 SGTTIINKY
+1301 
-1310 QPGKTS
+1310 
-1316 ISVIKAWEDG
+1316 
-1326 NNQDGK
+1326 
-1332 RPTDI
+1332 
-1337 KVQLYADGTPEG
+1337 
-1349 EEITLNAGN
+1349 
-1358 QWSYT
+1358 
-1363 WSDLDEMKSGQK
+1363 
-1375 IVYTVKEV
+1375 
-1383 GKIAGYDTVISG
+1383 
-1395 EAKTGY
+1395 
-1401 VITNSHTPE
+1401 
-1410 LTKISGE
+1410 
-1417 KIWDDGDNQDGKR
+1417 
-1430 PESITVNLFA
+1430 
-1440 NGEKIDSKAVKADA
+1440 
-1454 EGNWKYS
+1454 
-1461 FKNLPKYADGQL
+1461 
-1473 ISYTVTEDVV
+1473 
-1483 PEYTTEI
+1483 
-1490 SGTTIINKYQ
+1490 
-1500 PGKTSISVI
+1500 
-1509 KAWEDGNN
+1509 
-1517 QDGLRPTDIKVQLY
+1517 
-1531 ADGSKQGE
+1531 
-1539 EVTLNAGNQW
+1539 
-1549 SYTWSG
+1549 
-1555 LDEMKSGQKISYT
+1555 
-1568 VKEAGKVTGYDTVIS
+1568 
-1583 GEAKTG
+1583 
-1589 YVITNS
+1589 
-1595 HTPEL
+1595 
-1600 TKISGE
+1600 
-1606 KIWDDGDNQDG
+1606 
-1617 KRPESITVNLFAN
+1617 
-1630 GEKIDSKAVKADAEG
+1630 
-1645 NWKYSFKNL
+1645 
-1654 PKYANGQLISYT
+1654 
-1666 VTEDA
+1666 
-1671 VPEYTTEISGTTITN
+1671 
-1686 KYQPG
+1686 
-1691 KTSISVVKAWEDGN
+1691 
-1705 NQDGLRPTDIKVQL
+1705 
-1719 YADGTP
+1719 
-1725 EGEEIT
+1725 
-1731 LNAGNQWS
+1731 
-1739 YTWSGLDEMKSG
+1739 
-1751 QKISYTVKEAGKV
+1751 
-1764 TGYDTVISGEAKTG
+1764 
-1778 YVITN
+1778 
-1783 SHTPELTKISGEK
+1783 ISGEK

-2431 EKDHTYYVGECN
+2431 EKDHTYYVGECD

>member
-31 ADSDEIPVTFAAEEE
+31 ADSDEVPVTFAAEEE

-53 QEYEGQAQVEET
+53 QEYEGQAQAEET

-77 EPIQPEETEEPEEP
+77 EPSQSEESGEPEEP

-105 PEESGDPEETMQPE
+105 PEESGEPEEPSQPEEPGEPEEPSQPDESGEPEETMQPE

-152 DFSYEDES
+152 DFSYEDKS
-160 IFVTAAAEESAGLP
+160 ISVTAAAEESAGLP

-249 KNIQEQIVQSN
+249 KNTQEQIVQSN

-298 VRINETKKNEQLVYT
+298 VRINEMKKNEQLVYT

-351 GAYMQALNNNAEM
+351 DAYMQALNNNAEM

-399 GNVIPGEKEEYQPTE
+399 GNMIPGEKEEYQPTE

-473 VSEAEVQLETEAA
+473 VSEAEVQLETEVA

-507 PGTPQNYWSIL
+507 PGTLQNYWSIL

-902 DSVKYYRASDLEE
+902 DSVKYYRASDLKE

-949 DQDGK
+949 NQDGK

-1035 ISGEKIWDDGNNQ
+1035 ISGEKIWDDG
-1048 DGKRPESITVN
+1048 
-1059 LFANGEKIDSKAVKA
+1059 
-1074 DAEGNWK
+1074 
-1081 YSFKNLPKY
+1081 
-1090 ANGQLISYTVTE
+1090 
-1102 DAVPE
+1102 
-1107 YTTEISGTTITNKY
+1107 
-1121 QPGKTSISVVKAWED
+1121 
-1136 GNNQD
+1136 
-1141 GLRPT
+1141 
-1146 DIKVQLYADGTP
+1146 
-1158 EGEEITLNA
+1158 
-1167 GNQWSYTWSGLDE
+1167 
-1180 MKSGQ
+1180 
-1185 KISYTVKEAGKVTGY
+1185 
-1200 DTVISG
+1200 
-1206 EAKTGYVITNSHTPE
+1206 
-1221 LTKISGEKI
+1221 
-1230 WDDGNNQDGKR
+1230 
-1241 PESIT
+1241 
-1246 VNLFANGEKIDS
+1246 
-1258 KAVKADAEGNWKY
+1258 
-1271 SFKNLPKYADGQLIS
+1271 
-1286 YTVTEDVVPEYTTEI
+1286 
-1301 SGTTIINKY
+1301 
-1310 QPGKTS
+1310 
-1316 ISVIKAWEDG
+1316 
-1326 NNQDGK
+1326 
-1332 RPTDI
+1332 
-1337 KVQLYADGTPEG
+1337 
-1349 EEITLNAGN
+1349 
-1358 QWSYT
+1358 
-1363 WSDLDEMKSGQK
+1363 
-1375 IVYTVKEV
+1375 
-1383 GKIAGYDTVISG
+1383 
-1395 EAKTGY
+1395 
-1401 VITNSHTPE
+1401 
-1410 LTKISGE
+1410 
-1417 KIWDDGDNQDGKR
+1417 DNQDGKR

-1473 ISYTVTEDVV
+1473 ISYTVTEDAV
-1483 PEYTTEI
+1483 PEYTAEI

-1539 EVTLNAGNQW
+1539 EITLNAGNQW

-1555 LDEMKSGQKISYT
+1555 LDEMKSGQKIVYT
-1568 VKEAGKVTGYDTVIS
+1568 VEEVGKIAGYDTVIS

-1617 KRPESITVNLFAN
+1617 KRPESITVNLLAN
-1630 GEKIDSKAVKADAEG
+1630 GQKTDSKVVKADKEG
-1645 NWKYSFKNL
+1645 NWSYTFQNL
-1654 PKYANGQLISYT
+1654 PKYANGEPIIYT
-1666 VTEDA
+1666 VTEDT
-1671 VPEYTTEISGTTITN
+1671 VTDYTTE
-1686 KYQPG
+1686 
-1691 KTSISVVKAWEDGN
+1691 
-1705 NQDGLRPTDIKVQL
+1705 
-1719 YADGTP
+1719 
-1725 EGEEIT
+1725 
-1731 LNAGNQWS
+1731 
-1739 YTWSGLDEMKSG
+1739 
-1751 QKISYTVKEAGKV
+1751 V
-1764 TGYDTVISGEAKTG
+1764 T
-1778 YVITN
+1778 
-1783 SHTPELTKISGEK
+1783 
-1796 IWDDGDNQDGKRPES
+1796 
-1811 ITVNLFANGEKIDSK
+1811 
-1826 AVKADAEGNWKY
+1826 
-1838 SFKNLPKYANGQL
+1838 
-1851 ISYTVTE
+1851 
-1858 DVVPEYTTEI
+1858 
-1868 SGTTI
+1868 GTTI
-1873 INKYQP
+1873 INKYP
-1879 GKTSI
+1879 
-1884 SVIKAWEDGNN
+1884 
-1895 QDGLR
+1895 
-1900 PTDIKVQLY
+1900 
-1909 ADGSKQGEEVT
+1909 
-1920 LNAGNQWSYTWSGL
+1920 
-1934 DEMKSG
+1934 
-1940 QKISYTVK
+1940 
-1948 EAGKVT
+1948 
-1954 GYDTVISGEAKTGY
+1954 
-1968 VITNSHT
+1968 
-1975 PELTKISGEKI
+1975 
-1986 WDDGDNQDGKRP
+1986 
-1998 ESITVN
+1998 
-2004 LFANG
+2004 
-2009 EKIDSKAVK
+2009 
-2018 ADAEGNWKY
+2018 
-2027 SFKNLPKY
+2027 
-2035 ANGQLIS
+2035 
-2042 YTVTEDAVPEYTAEI
+2042 
-2057 SGTTIINKYQP
+2057 P

-2076 KAWEDFNDH
+2076 KAWEDFTDH

-2104 GEEITLNAENQWT
+2104 GEEITLNAEKQWT
-2117 HIWTDL
+2117 YIWTDL

-2134 TVKETENTDNYETT
+2134 TVKETENIDNYETT

-2431 EKDHTYYVGECN
+2431 EKDHTYYVGECD

-2512 AKNSSQTFYAGIF
+2512 VKNSNQTFYAGIF

-2639 RTQKTPGSFNGT
+2639 RTQKTPGSFTGT

>member
-31 ADSDEIPVTFAAEEE
+31 ADSDEVPVTFAAEEE

-53 QEYEGQAQVEET
+53 QEYEGQAQAEET

-77 EPIQPEETEEPEEP
+77 EPSQSEESGEPEEPSQPEESGEPEEPSQPEESGEPEEP

-160 IFVTAAAEESAGLP
+160 ISVTAAAEESAGLP

-225 AGGRVEPAD
+225 ADGRVEPAD

-249 KNIQEQIVQSN
+249 KNTQEQIVQSN

-298 VRINETKKNEQLVYT
+298 VRINEMKKNEQLVYT

-351 GAYMQALNNNAEM
+351 DVYMQALNNNAEM

-456 TTEDATDISA
+456 TTADATDISA

-507 PGTPQNYWSIL
+507 PGTLQNYWSIL

-949 DQDGK
+949 NQDGK

-1001 LKEVGRIPGY
+1001 VKEVGRIPGY
-1011 ESTVTGDVQTGFVIT
+1011 ESTVTGDV
-1026 NSHTPELTN
+1026 
-1035 ISGEKIWDDGNNQ
+1035 
-1048 DGKRPESITVN
+1048 
-1059 LFANGEKIDSKAVKA
+1059 
-1074 DAEGNWK
+1074 
-1081 YSFKNLPKY
+1081 
-1090 ANGQLISYTVTE
+1090 
-1102 DAVPE
+1102 
-1107 YTTEISGTTITNKY
+1107 
-1121 QPGKTSISVVKAWED
+1121 
-1136 GNNQD
+1136 
-1141 GLRPT
+1141 
-1146 DIKVQLYADGTP
+1146 
-1158 EGEEITLNA
+1158 
-1167 GNQWSYTWSGLDE
+1167 
-1180 MKSGQ
+1180 
-1185 KISYTVKEAGKVTGY
+1185 
-1200 DTVISG
+1200 
-1206 EAKTGYVITNSHTPE
+1206 
-1221 LTKISGEKI
+1221 
-1230 WDDGNNQDGKR
+1230 
-1241 PESIT
+1241 
-1246 VNLFANGEKIDS
+1246 
-1258 KAVKADAEGNWKY
+1258 
-1271 SFKNLPKYADGQLIS
+1271 
-1286 YTVTEDVVPEYTTEI
+1286 
-1301 SGTTIINKY
+1301 
-1310 QPGKTS
+1310 
-1316 ISVIKAWEDG
+1316 
-1326 NNQDGK
+1326 
-1332 RPTDI
+1332 
-1337 KVQLYADGTPEG
+1337 
-1349 EEITLNAGN
+1349 
-1358 QWSYT
+1358 
-1363 WSDLDEMKSGQK
+1363 
-1375 IVYTVKEV
+1375 
-1383 GKIAGYDTVISG
+1383 
-1395 EAKTGY
+1395 
-1401 VITNSHTPE
+1401 
-1410 LTKISGE
+1410 
-1417 KIWDDGDNQDGKR
+1417 
-1430 PESITVNLFA
+1430 
-1440 NGEKIDSKAVKADA
+1440 
-1454 EGNWKYS
+1454 
-1461 FKNLPKYADGQL
+1461 
-1473 ISYTVTEDVV
+1473 
-1483 PEYTTEI
+1483 
-1490 SGTTIINKYQ
+1490 
-1500 PGKTSISVI
+1500 
-1509 KAWEDGNN
+1509 
-1517 QDGLRPTDIKVQLY
+1517 
-1531 ADGSKQGE
+1531 
-1539 EVTLNAGNQW
+1539 
-1549 SYTWSG
+1549 
-1555 LDEMKSGQKISYT
+1555 
-1568 VKEAGKVTGYDTVIS
+1568 
-1583 GEAKTG
+1583 
-1589 YVITNS
+1589 
-1595 HTPEL
+1595 
-1600 TKISGE
+1600 
-1606 KIWDDGDNQDG
+1606 
-1617 KRPESITVNLFAN
+1617 
-1630 GEKIDSKAVKADAEG
+1630 
-1645 NWKYSFKNL
+1645 
-1654 PKYANGQLISYT
+1654 
-1666 VTEDA
+1666 
-1671 VPEYTTEISGTTITN
+1671 
-1686 KYQPG
+1686 
-1691 KTSISVVKAWEDGN
+1691 
-1705 NQDGLRPTDIKVQL
+1705 
-1719 YADGTP
+1719 
-1725 EGEEIT
+1725 
-1731 LNAGNQWS
+1731 
-1739 YTWSGLDEMKSG
+1739 
-1751 QKISYTVKEAGKV
+1751 
-1764 TGYDTVISGEAKTG
+1764 
-1778 YVITN
+1778 
-1783 SHTPELTKISGEK
+1783 
-1796 IWDDGDNQDGKRPES
+1796 
-1811 ITVNLFANGEKIDSK
+1811 
-1826 AVKADAEGNWKY
+1826 
-1838 SFKNLPKYANGQL
+1838 
-1851 ISYTVTE
+1851 
-1858 DVVPEYTTEI
+1858 
-1868 SGTTI
+1868 
-1873 INKYQP
+1873 
-1879 GKTSI
+1879 
-1884 SVIKAWEDGNN
+1884 
-1895 QDGLR
+1895 
-1900 PTDIKVQLY
+1900 
-1909 ADGSKQGEEVT
+1909 
-1920 LNAGNQWSYTWSGL
+1920 
-1934 DEMKSG
+1934 
-1940 QKISYTVK
+1940 
-1948 EAGKVT
+1948 
-1954 GYDTVISGEAKTGY
+1954 
-1968 VITNSHT
+1968 
-1975 PELTKISGEKI
+1975 
-1986 WDDGDNQDGKRP
+1986 
-1998 ESITVN
+1998 
-2004 LFANG
+2004 
-2009 EKIDSKAVK
+2009 
-2018 ADAEGNWKY
+2018 
-2027 SFKNLPKY
+2027 
-2035 ANGQLIS
+2035 
-2042 YTVTEDAVPEYTAEI
+2042 
-2057 SGTTIINKYQP
+2057 
-2068 GKTSITVT
+2068 
-2076 KAWEDFNDH
+2076 
-2085 NGIRPS
+2085 
-2091 EIKVQLYADGEAQ
+2091 
-2104 GEEITLNAENQWT
+2104 
-2117 HIWTDL
+2117 
-2123 DERKAGELIDY
+2123 
-2134 TVKETENTDNYETT
+2134 
-2148 ISGDAHTGYIITN
+2148 
-2161 TLKTGNLE
+2161 
-2169 LEKLITGDLSDEKL
+2169 
-2183 TAEEKEALTFTIT
+2183 
-2196 GPYDYQETV
+2196 
-2205 YYSDFTDGKY
+2205 
-2215 LLSSLP
+2215 
-2221 LGEYQVIEA
+2221 
-2230 NAKIPGYVLTA
+2230 
-2241 DYSVEEGTTEILHNE
+2241 
-2256 TATVTITNNYET
+2256 
-2268 TSVKISKVDI
+2268 
-2278 TSHEE
+2278 
-2283 LEGAHLQII
+2283 
-2292 DQEGNIVDE
+2292 
-2301 WDSTKTAHETTGL
+2301 
-2314 RTGETYILR
+2314 
-2323 ETVAPDDYNITNDTT
+2323 
-2338 FELNEDGTINTEKT
+2338 
-2352 TTTIKDGILLVEDTM
+2352 
-2367 KEYSDADLTVT
+2367 
-2378 KRLTTN
+2378 
-2384 EGEEIKA
+2384 
-2391 VDQTFYVALYAD
+2391 
-2403 EDCTERVSDIK
+2403 
-2414 PLVFQN
+2414 
-2420 ASVSSVTFTKL
+2420 
-2431 EKDHTYYVGECN
+2431 
-2443 EEGTSYLANV
+2443 
-2453 TADGTLYTVEF
+2453 
-2464 HDGNVVEI
+2464 
-2472 DNPDGSK
+2472 
-2479 AIYFDNQ
+2479 
-2486 FEEIPDNFYRDG
+2486 
-2498 KLIITKKLL
+2498 
-2507 RADGK
+2507 
-2512 AKNSSQTFYAGIF
+2512 
-2525 ADEECTQFA
+2525 
-2534 EEAEEKIVALDLAG
+2534 
-2548 NSKVSRSVTIALP
+2548 
-2561 NEGNVTLYVTEVDSA
+2561 
-2576 GKPVD
+2576 
-2581 GATGFKYEISVEN
+2581 
-2594 AEITLNQENYQET
+2594 
-2607 VEITNKETTPTPT
+2607 
-2620 PKPSSTPTPT
+2620 
-2630 VTPAIPTSN
+2630 
-2639 RTQKTPGSFNGT
+2639 
-2651 STRTAVKTGDTTPID
+2651 
-2666 GFIALLAAAA
+2666 
-2676 VVTAAGVYFKRRR
+2676 
-2689 KAK
+2689 

>member
-31 ADSDEIPVTFAAEEE
+31 ADSDEVPVTFAAEEE

-53 QEYEGQAQVEET
+53 QEYEGQAQAEET

-77 EPIQPEETEEPEEP
+77 EPSQSEESGEPEEPSQPEESGEPEEPSQPEESGEPEEP

-298 VRINETKKNEQLVYT
+298 VRINEMKKNEQLVYT

-840 NKGNFVT
+840 NKGSFVT
-847 FTSMTFRADGQ
+847 FTSMTFQTDGQ

-949 DQDGK
+949 NQDGK

-1059 LFANGEKIDSKAVKA
+1059 LLANGQKTDSKVVKA
-1074 DAEGNWK
+1074 DKEGNWS
-1081 YSFKNLPKY
+1081 YTFQNLPKY
-1090 ANGQLISYTVTE
+1090 ANGEPIIYTVTE
-1102 DAVPE
+1102 DTVTD
-1107 YTTEISGTTITNKY
+1107 YTTEVTGTTITNKY
-1121 QPGKTSISVVKAWED
+1121 QPGKTSISV
-1136 GNNQD
+1136 
-1141 GLRPT
+1141 
-1146 DIKVQLYADGTP
+1146 
-1158 EGEEITLNA
+1158 
-1167 GNQWSYTWSGLDE
+1167 
-1180 MKSGQ
+1180 
-1185 KISYTVKEAGKVTGY
+1185 
-1200 DTVISG
+1200 
-1206 EAKTGYVITNSHTPE
+1206 
-1221 LTKISGEKI
+1221 
-1230 WDDGNNQDGKR
+1230 
-1241 PESIT
+1241 
-1246 VNLFANGEKIDS
+1246 
-1258 KAVKADAEGNWKY
+1258 
-1271 SFKNLPKYADGQLIS
+1271 
-1286 YTVTEDVVPEYTTEI
+1286 
-1301 SGTTIINKY
+1301 
-1310 QPGKTS
+1310 
-1316 ISVIKAWEDG
+1316 
-1326 NNQDGK
+1326 
-1332 RPTDI
+1332 
-1337 KVQLYADGTPEG
+1337 
-1349 EEITLNAGN
+1349 
-1358 QWSYT
+1358 
-1363 WSDLDEMKSGQK
+1363 
-1375 IVYTVKEV
+1375 
-1383 GKIAGYDTVISG
+1383 
-1395 EAKTGY
+1395 
-1401 VITNSHTPE
+1401 
-1410 LTKISGE
+1410 
-1417 KIWDDGDNQDGKR
+1417 
-1430 PESITVNLFA
+1430 
-1440 NGEKIDSKAVKADA
+1440 
-1454 EGNWKYS
+1454 
-1461 FKNLPKYADGQL
+1461 
-1473 ISYTVTEDVV
+1473 
-1483 PEYTTEI
+1483 
-1490 SGTTIINKYQ
+1490 
-1500 PGKTSISVI
+1500 
-1509 KAWEDGNN
+1509 
-1517 QDGLRPTDIKVQLY
+1517 
-1531 ADGSKQGE
+1531 
-1539 EVTLNAGNQW
+1539 
-1549 SYTWSG
+1549 
-1555 LDEMKSGQKISYT
+1555 
-1568 VKEAGKVTGYDTVIS
+1568 
-1583 GEAKTG
+1583 
-1589 YVITNS
+1589 
-1595 HTPEL
+1595 
-1600 TKISGE
+1600 
-1606 KIWDDGDNQDG
+1606 
-1617 KRPESITVNLFAN
+1617 
-1630 GEKIDSKAVKADAEG
+1630 
-1645 NWKYSFKNL
+1645 
-1654 PKYANGQLISYT
+1654 
-1666 VTEDA
+1666 
-1671 VPEYTTEISGTTITN
+1671 
-1686 KYQPG
+1686 
-1691 KTSISVVKAWEDGN
+1691 
-1705 NQDGLRPTDIKVQL
+1705 
-1719 YADGTP
+1719 
-1725 EGEEIT
+1725 
-1731 LNAGNQWS
+1731 
-1739 YTWSGLDEMKSG
+1739 
-1751 QKISYTVKEAGKV
+1751 
-1764 TGYDTVISGEAKTG
+1764 
-1778 YVITN
+1778 
-1783 SHTPELTKISGEK
+1783 
-1796 IWDDGDNQDGKRPES
+1796 
-1811 ITVNLFANGEKIDSK
+1811 
-1826 AVKADAEGNWKY
+1826 
-1838 SFKNLPKYANGQL
+1838 
-1851 ISYTVTE
+1851 
-1858 DVVPEYTTEI
+1858 
-1868 SGTTI
+1868 
-1873 INKYQP
+1873 
-1879 GKTSI
+1879 
-1884 SVIKAWEDGNN
+1884 
-1895 QDGLR
+1895 
-1900 PTDIKVQLY
+1900 
-1909 ADGSKQGEEVT
+1909 
-1920 LNAGNQWSYTWSGL
+1920 
-1934 DEMKSG
+1934 
-1940 QKISYTVK
+1940 
-1948 EAGKVT
+1948 
-1954 GYDTVISGEAKTGY
+1954 
-1968 VITNSHT
+1968 
-1975 PELTKISGEKI
+1975 
-1986 WDDGDNQDGKRP
+1986 
-1998 ESITVN
+1998 
-2004 LFANG
+2004 
-2009 EKIDSKAVK
+2009 
-2018 ADAEGNWKY
+2018 
-2027 SFKNLPKY
+2027 
-2035 ANGQLIS
+2035 
-2042 YTVTEDAVPEYTAEI
+2042 
-2057 SGTTIINKYQP
+2057 
-2068 GKTSITVT
+2068 T

-2085 NGIRPS
+2085 NGIRPAD
-2091 EIKVQLYADGEAQ
+2091 IKVQLYADGEAQ

-2378 KRLTTN
+2378 KHLTTN

-2431 EKDHTYYVGECN
+2431 EKDHTYYVGECD

-2525 ADEECTQFA
+2525 ADEEYTQFA

-2639 RTQKTPGSFNGT
+2639 RTQKTPGSFTGT

>member
-91 SQPEEPGEPEEPSQ
+91 SQPEETGEPEEPSQPEEPGEPEDPSQ

-132 TEIPELTATPE
+132 TEIPKLTATPE

-160 IFVTAAAEESAGLP
+160 ISVTAAAEESAGLP

-249 KNIQEQIVQSN
+249 KNTQEQIVQSN

-298 VRINETKKNEQLVYT
+298 VRINEMKKNEQLVYT

-351 GAYMQALNNNAEM
+351 DVYMQALNNNAEM

-456 TTEDATDISA
+456 TTADATDISA

-507 PGTPQNYWSIL
+507 PGTLQNYWSIL

-601 LEVNGK
+601 LEVDGK

-949 DQDGK
+949 NQDGK

-977 EGNGWSYGWSDLPV
+977 EGNGWSDLPV

-1001 LKEVGRIPGY
+1001 VKEVGRIPGY

-1035 ISGEKIWDDGNNQ
+1035 
-1048 DGKRPESITVN
+1048 
-1059 LFANGEKIDSKAVKA
+1059 
-1074 DAEGNWK
+1074 
-1081 YSFKNLPKY
+1081 
-1090 ANGQLISYTVTE
+1090 
-1102 DAVPE
+1102 
-1107 YTTEISGTTITNKY
+1107 
-1121 QPGKTSISVVKAWED
+1121 
-1136 GNNQD
+1136 
-1141 GLRPT
+1141 
-1146 DIKVQLYADGTP
+1146 
-1158 EGEEITLNA
+1158 
-1167 GNQWSYTWSGLDE
+1167 
-1180 MKSGQ
+1180 
-1185 KISYTVKEAGKVTGY
+1185 
-1200 DTVISG
+1200 
-1206 EAKTGYVITNSHTPE
+1206 
-1221 LTKISGEKI
+1221 
-1230 WDDGNNQDGKR
+1230 
-1241 PESIT
+1241 
-1246 VNLFANGEKIDS
+1246 
-1258 KAVKADAEGNWKY
+1258 
-1271 SFKNLPKYADGQLIS
+1271 
-1286 YTVTEDVVPEYTTEI
+1286 
-1301 SGTTIINKY
+1301 
-1310 QPGKTS
+1310 
-1316 ISVIKAWEDG
+1316 
-1326 NNQDGK
+1326 
-1332 RPTDI
+1332 
-1337 KVQLYADGTPEG
+1337 
-1349 EEITLNAGN
+1349 
-1358 QWSYT
+1358 
-1363 WSDLDEMKSGQK
+1363 
-1375 IVYTVKEV
+1375 
-1383 GKIAGYDTVISG
+1383 
-1395 EAKTGY
+1395 
-1401 VITNSHTPE
+1401 
-1410 LTKISGE
+1410 
-1417 KIWDDGDNQDGKR
+1417 
-1430 PESITVNLFA
+1430 
-1440 NGEKIDSKAVKADA
+1440 
-1454 EGNWKYS
+1454 
-1461 FKNLPKYADGQL
+1461 
-1473 ISYTVTEDVV
+1473 
-1483 PEYTTEI
+1483 
-1490 SGTTIINKYQ
+1490 
-1500 PGKTSISVI
+1500 
-1509 KAWEDGNN
+1509 
-1517 QDGLRPTDIKVQLY
+1517 
-1531 ADGSKQGE
+1531 
-1539 EVTLNAGNQW
+1539 
-1549 SYTWSG
+1549 
-1555 LDEMKSGQKISYT
+1555 
-1568 VKEAGKVTGYDTVIS
+1568 
-1583 GEAKTG
+1583 
-1589 YVITNS
+1589 
-1595 HTPEL
+1595 
-1600 TKISGE
+1600 
-1606 KIWDDGDNQDG
+1606 
-1617 KRPESITVNLFAN
+1617 
-1630 GEKIDSKAVKADAEG
+1630 
-1645 NWKYSFKNL
+1645 
-1654 PKYANGQLISYT
+1654 
-1666 VTEDA
+1666 
-1671 VPEYTTEISGTTITN
+1671 
-1686 KYQPG
+1686 
-1691 KTSISVVKAWEDGN
+1691 
-1705 NQDGLRPTDIKVQL
+1705 
-1719 YADGTP
+1719 
-1725 EGEEIT
+1725 
-1731 LNAGNQWS
+1731 
-1739 YTWSGLDEMKSG
+1739 
-1751 QKISYTVKEAGKV
+1751 
-1764 TGYDTVISGEAKTG
+1764 
-1778 YVITN
+1778 
-1783 SHTPELTKISGEK
+1783 
-1796 IWDDGDNQDGKRPES
+1796 
-1811 ITVNLFANGEKIDSK
+1811 
-1826 AVKADAEGNWKY
+1826 
-1838 SFKNLPKYANGQL
+1838 
-1851 ISYTVTE
+1851 
-1858 DVVPEYTTEI
+1858 
-1868 SGTTI
+1868 
-1873 INKYQP
+1873 
-1879 GKTSI
+1879 
-1884 SVIKAWEDGNN
+1884 
-1895 QDGLR
+1895 
-1900 PTDIKVQLY
+1900 
-1909 ADGSKQGEEVT
+1909 
-1920 LNAGNQWSYTWSGL
+1920 
-1934 DEMKSG
+1934 
-1940 QKISYTVK
+1940 
-1948 EAGKVT
+1948 
-1954 GYDTVISGEAKTGY
+1954 
-1968 VITNSHT
+1968 
-1975 PELTKISGEKI
+1975 ISGEKI

-2068 GKTSITVT
+2068 GKTSISVVKAWEDGNNQDGLRPTDIKVQLYADGSKQGEEVTLNAGNQWSYTWSDLNEMKSGQKIVYTVEEAGKVTGYDTVISGEAKTGYVITNSHTPELTNISGEKIWDDGNNQDGKRPESITVNLLANGQKTDSKVVKADKEGNWSYTFQNLPKYANGEPIIYTVTEDTVTDYTTEVTGTTIINKYQPGKTSITVT

-2104 GEEITLNAENQWT
+2104 GEEITLNAEKQWT
-2117 HIWTDL
+2117 YIWTDL

-2134 TVKETENTDNYETT
+2134 TVKETENIDNYETT
-2148 ISGDAHTGYIITN
+2148 ISGDAHTGYIIIN

-2378 KRLTTN
+2378 KHLTTN

-2431 EKDHTYYVGECN
+2431 EKDHTYYVGECD

-2525 ADEECTQFA
+2525 ADEEYTQFA

-2639 RTQKTPGSFNGT
+2639 RTQKTPGSFTGT

>member
-1 MNKKNKAKRYLAGLL
+1 
-16 TVLMIFQQSGMNSIL
+16 
-31 ADSDEIPVTFAAEEE
+31 
-46 LAGYDEV
+46 
-53 QEYEGQAQVEET
+53 
-65 VEEPVTEEVMEE
+65 
-77 EPIQPEETEEPEEP
+77 
-91 SQPEEPGEPEEPSQ
+91 
-105 PEESGDPEETMQPE
+105 MQPE

-298 VRINETKKNEQLVYT
+298 VRINEMKKNEQLVYT

-351 GAYMQALNNNAEM
+351 DVYMQALNNNAEM

-456 TTEDATDISA
+456 TTADATDISA

-601 LEVNGK
+601 LEVDGK

-949 DQDGK
+949 NQDGK

-964 ANGQKLGEPVVLN
+964 VNGQKLGEPVVLN

-1001 LKEVGRIPGY
+1001 VKEVGRIPGY

-1026 NSHTPELTN
+1026 NSHTPEGTEF
-1035 ISGEKIWDDGNNQ
+1035 SGQKIWDDGNNQ

-1107 YTTEISGTTITNKY
+1107 YTAEISGTTIINKY

-1167 GNQWSYTWSGLDE
+1167 GNQWSYTWSD
-1180 MKSGQ
+1180 
-1185 KISYTVKEAGKVTGY
+1185 
-1200 DTVISG
+1200 
-1206 EAKTGYVITNSHTPE
+1206 
-1221 LTKISGEKI
+1221 
-1230 WDDGNNQDGKR
+1230 
-1241 PESIT
+1241 
-1246 VNLFANGEKIDS
+1246 
-1258 KAVKADAEGNWKY
+1258 
-1271 SFKNLPKYADGQLIS
+1271 
-1286 YTVTEDVVPEYTTEI
+1286 
-1301 SGTTIINKY
+1301 
-1310 QPGKTS
+1310 
-1316 ISVIKAWEDG
+1316 
-1326 NNQDGK
+1326 
-1332 RPTDI
+1332 
-1337 KVQLYADGTPEG
+1337 
-1349 EEITLNAGN
+1349 
-1358 QWSYT
+1358 
-1363 WSDLDEMKSGQK
+1363 
-1375 IVYTVKEV
+1375 
-1383 GKIAGYDTVISG
+1383 
-1395 EAKTGY
+1395 
-1401 VITNSHTPE
+1401 
-1410 LTKISGE
+1410 
-1417 KIWDDGDNQDGKR
+1417 
-1430 PESITVNLFA
+1430 
-1440 NGEKIDSKAVKADA
+1440 
-1454 EGNWKYS
+1454 
-1461 FKNLPKYADGQL
+1461 
-1473 ISYTVTEDVV
+1473 
-1483 PEYTTEI
+1483 
-1490 SGTTIINKYQ
+1490 
-1500 PGKTSISVI
+1500 
-1509 KAWEDGNN
+1509 
-1517 QDGLRPTDIKVQLY
+1517 
-1531 ADGSKQGE
+1531 
-1539 EVTLNAGNQW
+1539 
-1549 SYTWSG
+1549 
-1555 LDEMKSGQKISYT
+1555 
-1568 VKEAGKVTGYDTVIS
+1568 
-1583 GEAKTG
+1583 
-1589 YVITNS
+1589 
-1595 HTPEL
+1595 
-1600 TKISGE
+1600 
-1606 KIWDDGDNQDG
+1606 
-1617 KRPESITVNLFAN
+1617 
-1630 GEKIDSKAVKADAEG
+1630 
-1645 NWKYSFKNL
+1645 
-1654 PKYANGQLISYT
+1654 
-1666 VTEDA
+1666 
-1671 VPEYTTEISGTTITN
+1671 
-1686 KYQPG
+1686 
-1691 KTSISVVKAWEDGN
+1691 
-1705 NQDGLRPTDIKVQL
+1705 
-1719 YADGTP
+1719 
-1725 EGEEIT
+1725 
-1731 LNAGNQWS
+1731 
-1739 YTWSGLDEMKSG
+1739 
-1751 QKISYTVKEAGKV
+1751 
-1764 TGYDTVISGEAKTG
+1764 
-1778 YVITN
+1778 
-1783 SHTPELTKISGEK
+1783 
-1796 IWDDGDNQDGKRPES
+1796 
-1811 ITVNLFANGEKIDSK
+1811 
-1826 AVKADAEGNWKY
+1826 
-1838 SFKNLPKYANGQL
+1838 
-1851 ISYTVTE
+1851 
-1858 DVVPEYTTEI
+1858 
-1868 SGTTI
+1868 
-1873 INKYQP
+1873 
-1879 GKTSI
+1879 
-1884 SVIKAWEDGNN
+1884 
-1895 QDGLR
+1895 
-1900 PTDIKVQLY
+1900 
-1909 ADGSKQGEEVT
+1909 
-1920 LNAGNQWSYTWSGL
+1920 L

-2068 GKTSITVT
+2068 GKTSISVVKAWEDGNNQDGLRPTDIKVQLYADGTPEGEEITLNAGNQWSYTWSDLDEMKSGQKISYTVKEAGKVTGYDTVISGEAKTGYVITNSHTPELTKISGEKIWDDGDNQDGKRPESITVNLLANGQKTDSKVVKADKEGNWSYTFQNLPKYANGEPIIYTVTEDTVTDYTTEVTGTTITNKYQPGKTSISVT

-2301 WDSTKTAHETTGL
+2301 WDSIKTAHETTGL

-2378 KRLTTN
+2378 KHLTTN

-2431 EKDHTYYVGECN
+2431 EKDHTYYVGECD

-2479 AIYFDNQ
+2479 VIYFDNQ

-2525 ADEECTQFA
+2525 ADEEYTQFA

-2639 RTQKTPGSFNGT
+2639 RTQKTPGSFTGT

>member
-77 EPIQPEETEEPEEP
+77 EPSQSEESGEPEEP

-249 KNIQEQIVQSN
+249 KNIQEQLVQSN

-298 VRINETKKNEQLVYT
+298 VRINEMKKNEQLVYT

-351 GAYMQALNNNAEM
+351 DVYMQALNNNAEM

-456 TTEDATDISA
+456 TTADATDISA

-601 LEVNGK
+601 LEVDGK

-949 DQDGK
+949 DRDGK

-1001 LKEVGRIPGY
+1001 VKEVGRIPGY

-1026 NSHTPELTN
+1026 NSHTPEGTEF
-1035 ISGEKIWDDGNNQ
+1035 SGQKIWDDGNNQ

-1107 YTTEISGTTITNKY
+1107 YTTEISGTTIINKY

-1136 GNNQD
+1136 
-1141 GLRPT
+1141 
-1146 DIKVQLYADGTP
+1146 
-1158 EGEEITLNA
+1158 E
-1167 GNQWSYTWSGLDE
+1167 
-1180 MKSGQ
+1180 
-1185 KISYTVKEAGKVTGY
+1185 
-1200 DTVISG
+1200 
-1206 EAKTGYVITNSHTPE
+1206 
-1221 LTKISGEKI
+1221 
-1230 WDDGNNQDGKR
+1230 
-1241 PESIT
+1241 
-1246 VNLFANGEKIDS
+1246 
-1258 KAVKADAEGNWKY
+1258 
-1271 SFKNLPKYADGQLIS
+1271 
-1286 YTVTEDVVPEYTTEI
+1286 
-1301 SGTTIINKY
+1301 
-1310 QPGKTS
+1310 
-1316 ISVIKAWEDG
+1316 
-1326 NNQDGK
+1326 
-1332 RPTDI
+1332 
-1337 KVQLYADGTPEG
+1337 
-1349 EEITLNAGN
+1349 
-1358 QWSYT
+1358 
-1363 WSDLDEMKSGQK
+1363 
-1375 IVYTVKEV
+1375 
-1383 GKIAGYDTVISG
+1383 
-1395 EAKTGY
+1395 
-1401 VITNSHTPE
+1401 
-1410 LTKISGE
+1410 
-1417 KIWDDGDNQDGKR
+1417 
-1430 PESITVNLFA
+1430 
-1440 NGEKIDSKAVKADA
+1440 
-1454 EGNWKYS
+1454 
-1461 FKNLPKYADGQL
+1461 
-1473 ISYTVTEDVV
+1473 
-1483 PEYTTEI
+1483 
-1490 SGTTIINKYQ
+1490 
-1500 PGKTSISVI
+1500 
-1509 KAWEDGNN
+1509 
-1517 QDGLRPTDIKVQLY
+1517 
-1531 ADGSKQGE
+1531 
-1539 EVTLNAGNQW
+1539 
-1549 SYTWSG
+1549 
-1555 LDEMKSGQKISYT
+1555 
-1568 VKEAGKVTGYDTVIS
+1568 
-1583 GEAKTG
+1583 
-1589 YVITNS
+1589 
-1595 HTPEL
+1595 
-1600 TKISGE
+1600 
-1606 KIWDDGDNQDG
+1606 
-1617 KRPESITVNLFAN
+1617 
-1630 GEKIDSKAVKADAEG
+1630 
-1645 NWKYSFKNL
+1645 
-1654 PKYANGQLISYT
+1654 
-1666 VTEDA
+1666 
-1671 VPEYTTEISGTTITN
+1671 
-1686 KYQPG
+1686 
-1691 KTSISVVKAWEDGN
+1691 N

-1826 AVKADAEGNWKY
+1826 VVKADAEGNWSY
-1838 SFKNLPKYANGQL
+1838 TFQNLPKYANGEP
-1851 ISYTVTE
+1851 IIYTVTE
-1858 DVVPEYTTEI
+1858 DTVTDYTTE
-1868 SGTTI
+1868 
-1873 INKYQP
+1873 
-1879 GKTSI
+1879 
-1884 SVIKAWEDGNN
+1884 
-1895 QDGLR
+1895 
-1900 PTDIKVQLY
+1900 
-1909 ADGSKQGEEVT
+1909 VT
-1920 LNAGNQWSYTWSGL
+1920 
-1934 DEMKSG
+1934 
-1940 QKISYTVK
+1940 
-1948 EAGKVT
+1948 
-1954 GYDTVISGEAKTGY
+1954 
-1968 VITNSHT
+1968 
-1975 PELTKISGEKI
+1975 
-1986 WDDGDNQDGKRP
+1986 
-1998 ESITVN
+1998 
-2004 LFANG
+2004 
-2009 EKIDSKAVK
+2009 
-2018 ADAEGNWKY
+2018 
-2027 SFKNLPKY
+2027 
-2035 ANGQLIS
+2035 
-2042 YTVTEDAVPEYTAEI
+2042 
-2057 SGTTIINKYQP
+2057 GTTIINKYQP

-2104 GEEITLNAENQWT
+2104 GEEITLNAEKQWT
-2117 HIWTDL
+2117 YIWTDL

-2148 ISGDAHTGYIITN
+2148 ISGDAHTGYIIIN

-2378 KRLTTN
+2378 KHLTTN

-2431 EKDHTYYVGECN
+2431 EKDHTYYVGECD

-2525 ADEECTQFA
+2525 ADEEYTQFA

-2639 RTQKTPGSFNGT
+2639 RTQKTPGSFTGT

>member
-1 MNKKNKAKRYLAGLL
+1 
-16 TVLMIFQQSGMNSIL
+16 
-31 ADSDEIPVTFAAEEE
+31 
-46 LAGYDEV
+46 
-53 QEYEGQAQVEET
+53 
-65 VEEPVTEEVMEE
+65 
-77 EPIQPEETEEPEEP
+77 
-91 SQPEEPGEPEEPSQ
+91 
-105 PEESGDPEETMQPE
+105 
-119 EPGDSEEPEQPEI
+119 
-132 TEIPELTATPE
+132 
-143 PEQTEVPKT
+143 
-152 DFSYEDES
+152 
-160 IFVTAAAEESAGLP
+160 
-174 QDAQLKVENLLN
+174 
-186 TDPQRYEGE
+186 
-195 KSEMNS
+195 
-201 LLGIDGEIFTAE
+201 
-213 YLLYDIYFWSET
+213 
-225 AGGRVEPAD
+225 
-234 GSVKVQMNFTEPQLV
+234 
-249 KNIQEQIVQSN
+249 
-260 LKVYVNRQED
+260 
-270 TAAQFDTNEAEA
+270 
-282 VQGAAFSAVN
+282 

-298 VRINETKKNEQLVYT
+298 VRINEMKKNEQLVYT

-351 GAYMQALNNNAEM
+351 DVYMQALNNNAEM

-456 TTEDATDISA
+456 TTADATDISA

-507 PGTPQNYWSIL
+507 PGTLQNYWSIL

-601 LEVNGK
+601 LEVDGK

-949 DQDGK
+949 NQDGK

-1090 ANGQLISYTVTE
+1090 ANGQLISYTVTD

-1326 NNQDGK
+1326 NNQDGL

-1337 KVQLYADGTPEG
+1337 KVQLYADGSKQG

-1375 IVYTVKEV
+1375 IVYTVEEV
-1383 GKIAGYDTVISG
+1383 GKIVGYDTVISG

-1410 LTKISGE
+1410 LTNISGE
-1417 KIWDDGDNQDGKR
+1417 K
-1430 PESITVNLFA
+1430 V
-1440 NGEKIDSKAVKADA
+1440 
-1454 EGNWKYS
+1454 
-1461 FKNLPKYADGQL
+1461 
-1473 ISYTVTEDVV
+1473 
-1483 PEYTTEI
+1483 
-1490 SGTTIINKYQ
+1490 
-1500 PGKTSISVI
+1500 
-1509 KAWEDGNN
+1509 
-1517 QDGLRPTDIKVQLY
+1517 
-1531 ADGSKQGE
+1531 
-1539 EVTLNAGNQW
+1539 
-1549 SYTWSG
+1549 
-1555 LDEMKSGQKISYT
+1555 
-1568 VKEAGKVTGYDTVIS
+1568 
-1583 GEAKTG
+1583 
-1589 YVITNS
+1589 
-1595 HTPEL
+1595 
-1600 TKISGE
+1600 
-1606 KIWDDGDNQDG
+1606 WDDGDNQDG

-1671 VPEYTTEISGTTITN
+1671 VPEYTTEISGTTI
-1686 KYQPG
+1686 
-1691 KTSISVVKAWEDGN
+1691 
-1705 NQDGLRPTDIKVQL
+1705 
-1719 YADGTP
+1719 
-1725 EGEEIT
+1725 
-1731 LNAGNQWS
+1731 
-1739 YTWSGLDEMKSG
+1739 
-1751 QKISYTVKEAGKV
+1751 
-1764 TGYDTVISGEAKTG
+1764 
-1778 YVITN
+1778 
-1783 SHTPELTKISGEK
+1783 
-1796 IWDDGDNQDGKRPES
+1796 
-1811 ITVNLFANGEKIDSK
+1811 
-1826 AVKADAEGNWKY
+1826 
-1838 SFKNLPKYANGQL
+1838 
-1851 ISYTVTE
+1851 
-1858 DVVPEYTTEI
+1858 
-1868 SGTTI
+1868 

-1934 DEMKSG
+1934 NEMKSG

-1986 WDDGDNQDGKRP
+1986 WDDGGNQDGKRP

-2004 LFANG
+2004 LLANG
-2009 EKIDSKAVK
+2009 QKTDSKVVK
-2018 ADAEGNWKY
+2018 ADKEGNWSY
-2027 SFKNLPKY
+2027 TFQNLPKY
-2035 ANGQLIS
+2035 ANGEPII
-2042 YTVTEDAVPEYTAEI
+2042 YTVTEDTVTDYTTEVT
-2057 SGTTIINKYQP
+2057 GTTITNKYQP
-2068 GKTSITVT
+2068 GKTSISVT
-2076 KAWEDFNDH
+2076 KEWEDFNDH
-2085 NGIRPS
+2085 NGIRPAD
-2091 EIKVQLYADGEAQ
+2091 IKVQLYADGEAQ

-2378 KRLTTN
+2378 KHLTTN

-2431 EKDHTYYVGECN
+2431 EKDHTYYVGECD

-2525 ADEECTQFA
+2525 ADEEYTQFA

-2639 RTQKTPGSFNGT
+2639 RTQKTPGSFTGT

>member
-31 ADSDEIPVTFAAEEE
+31 ADSDEVPVTFAAEEE

-53 QEYEGQAQVEET
+53 QEYEGQAQVEE
-65 VEEPVTEEVMEE
+65 PVTEEVMEE
-77 EPIQPEETEEPEEP
+77 EPIQPEETGEPEEP
-91 SQPEEPGEPEEPSQ
+91 SQPEEPGEPEDPSQ
-105 PEESGDPEETMQPE
+105 PEESGEPEEPMQPE

-143 PEQTEVPKT
+143 PEQMEVPKT

-160 IFVTAAAEESAGLP
+160 ISVTAAAEESAGLP

-298 VRINETKKNEQLVYT
+298 VRINEMKKNEQLVYT

-351 GAYMQALNNNAEM
+351 DVYMQALNNNAEM

-456 TTEDATDISA
+456 TTADATDISA

-507 PGTPQNYWSIL
+507 PGTLQNYWSIL

-601 LEVNGK
+601 LEVDGK

-816 EKFRFKLEIYNK
+816 EKFRFKLETYNK

-840 NKGNFVT
+840 NKGSFVT
-847 FTSMTFRADGQ
+847 FTSMTFQTDGQ

-977 EGNGWSYGWSDLPV
+977 EGNGWSYGWSGLPV

-1035 ISGEKIWDDGNNQ
+1035 ISGEKIWDDG
-1048 DGKRPESITVN
+1048 D
-1059 LFANGEKIDSKAVKA
+1059 
-1074 DAEGNWK
+1074 
-1081 YSFKNLPKY
+1081 
-1090 ANGQLISYTVTE
+1090 
-1102 DAVPE
+1102 
-1107 YTTEISGTTITNKY
+1107 
-1121 QPGKTSISVVKAWED
+1121 
-1136 GNNQD
+1136 
-1141 GLRPT
+1141 
-1146 DIKVQLYADGTP
+1146 
-1158 EGEEITLNA
+1158 
-1167 GNQWSYTWSGLDE
+1167 
-1180 MKSGQ
+1180 
-1185 KISYTVKEAGKVTGY
+1185 
-1200 DTVISG
+1200 
-1206 EAKTGYVITNSHTPE
+1206 
-1221 LTKISGEKI
+1221 
-1230 WDDGNNQDGKR
+1230 NQDGKR

-1310 QPGKTS
+1310 QPGKSS

-1337 KVQLYADGTPEG
+1337 KVQLYADGSKQG
-1349 EEITLNAGN
+1349 EEVTLNAGN

-1363 WSDLDEMKSGQK
+1363 WSGLDEMKSGQK
-1375 IVYTVKEV
+1375 IVYTVEEA

-1473 ISYTVTEDVV
+1473 ISYTVTEDAV

-1490 SGTTIINKYQ
+1490 SGTTII
-1500 PGKTSISVI
+1500 
-1509 KAWEDGNN
+1509 
-1517 QDGLRPTDIKVQLY
+1517 
-1531 ADGSKQGE
+1531 
-1539 EVTLNAGNQW
+1539 
-1549 SYTWSG
+1549 
-1555 LDEMKSGQKISYT
+1555 
-1568 VKEAGKVTGYDTVIS
+1568 
-1583 GEAKTG
+1583 
-1589 YVITNS
+1589 
-1595 HTPEL
+1595 
-1600 TKISGE
+1600 
-1606 KIWDDGDNQDG
+1606 
-1617 KRPESITVNLFAN
+1617 
-1630 GEKIDSKAVKADAEG
+1630 
-1645 NWKYSFKNL
+1645 
-1654 PKYANGQLISYT
+1654 
-1666 VTEDA
+1666 
-1671 VPEYTTEISGTTITN
+1671 N

-1751 QKISYTVKEAGKV
+1751 QKIVYTVEEVGKIA
-1764 TGYDTVISGEAKTG
+1764 GYDTVISGEAKTG

-1783 SHTPELTKISGEK
+1783 SHTPELTNISGEK

-1811 ITVNLFANGEKIDSK
+1811 ITVNLLANGQKTDSK
-1826 AVKADAEGNWKY
+1826 VVKADKEGNWSY
-1838 SFKNLPKYANGQL
+1838 TFQNLPKYANGEP
-1851 ISYTVTE
+1851 IIYTVTE
-1858 DVVPEYTTEI
+1858 DTVTDYTTEVT
-1868 SGTTI
+1868 GTTI
-1873 INKYQP
+1873 
-1879 GKTSI
+1879 T
-1884 SVIKAWEDGNN
+1884 
-1895 QDGLR
+1895 
-1900 PTDIKVQLY
+1900 
-1909 ADGSKQGEEVT
+1909 
-1920 LNAGNQWSYTWSGL
+1920 
-1934 DEMKSG
+1934 
-1940 QKISYTVK
+1940 
-1948 EAGKVT
+1948 
-1954 GYDTVISGEAKTGY
+1954 
-1968 VITNSHT
+1968 
-1975 PELTKISGEKI
+1975 
-1986 WDDGDNQDGKRP
+1986 
-1998 ESITVN
+1998 
-2004 LFANG
+2004 
-2009 EKIDSKAVK
+2009 
-2018 ADAEGNWKY
+2018 
-2027 SFKNLPKY
+2027 
-2035 ANGQLIS
+2035 
-2042 YTVTEDAVPEYTAEI
+2042 
-2057 SGTTIINKYQP
+2057 NKYQP

-2104 GEEITLNAENQWT
+2104 GEEITLNAEKQWT
-2117 HIWTDL
+2117 YIWTDL

-2134 TVKETENTDNYETT
+2134 TVKETENIDNYETT

-2431 EKDHTYYVGECN
+2431 EKDHTYYVGECD

-2630 VTPAIPTSN
+2630 VTPVIPTSN
-2639 RTQKTPGSFNGT
+2639 RTQKTPGSFTGT

>member
-91 SQPEEPGEPEEPSQ
+91 SQPEESGEPEEPSQPEEPGEPEDPSQ

-132 TEIPELTATPE
+132 TEIPKLTATPE

-160 IFVTAAAEESAGLP
+160 ISVTAAAEESAGLP

-249 KNIQEQIVQSN
+249 KNTQEQIVRSN

-298 VRINETKKNEQLVYT
+298 VRINEMKKNEQLVYT

-949 DQDGK
+949 NQDGK

-1001 LKEVGRIPGY
+1001 VKEVGRIPGY

-1026 NSHTPELTN
+1026 NSHTPE
-1035 ISGEKIWDDGNNQ
+1035 G
-1048 DGKRPESITVN
+1048 
-1059 LFANGEKIDSKAVKA
+1059 
-1074 DAEGNWK
+1074 
-1081 YSFKNLPKY
+1081 
-1090 ANGQLISYTVTE
+1090 TE
-1102 DAVPE
+1102 F
-1107 YTTEISGTTITNKY
+1107 
-1121 QPGKTSISVVKAWED
+1121 
-1136 GNNQD
+1136 
-1141 GLRPT
+1141 
-1146 DIKVQLYADGTP
+1146 
-1158 EGEEITLNA
+1158 
-1167 GNQWSYTWSGLDE
+1167 
-1180 MKSGQ
+1180 SGQ
-1185 KISYTVKEAGKVTGY
+1185 
-1200 DTVISG
+1200 
-1206 EAKTGYVITNSHTPE
+1206 
-1221 LTKISGEKI
+1221 KI

-1286 YTVTEDVVPEYTTEI
+1286 YTVTEDAVPEYTTEI

-1326 NNQDGK
+1326 NNQDGL
-1332 RPTDI
+1332 RPADI

-1363 WSDLDEMKSGQK
+1363 WNDLDEMKSGQK
-1375 IVYTVKEV
+1375 IVYTVEEA
-1383 GKIAGYDTVISG
+1383 GKVTGYDTVVSG

-1430 PESITVNLFA
+1430 PESITVNLLA
-1440 NGEKIDSKAVKADA
+1440 NGQKTDSKVVKADK
-1454 EGNWKYS
+1454 EGNW
-1461 FKNLPKYADGQL
+1461 
-1473 ISYTVTEDVV
+1473 SYTF
-1483 PEYTTEI
+1483 
-1490 SGTTIINKYQ
+1490 Q
-1500 PGKTSISVI
+1500 
-1509 KAWEDGNN
+1509 
-1517 QDGLRPTDIKVQLY
+1517 
-1531 ADGSKQGE
+1531 
-1539 EVTLNAGNQW
+1539 
-1549 SYTWSG
+1549 
-1555 LDEMKSGQKISYT
+1555 
-1568 VKEAGKVTGYDTVIS
+1568 
-1583 GEAKTG
+1583 
-1589 YVITNS
+1589 
-1595 HTPEL
+1595 
-1600 TKISGE
+1600 
-1606 KIWDDGDNQDG
+1606 
-1617 KRPESITVNLFAN
+1617 
-1630 GEKIDSKAVKADAEG
+1630 
-1645 NWKYSFKNL
+1645 NL
-1654 PKYANGQLISYT
+1654 PKYANGEPIIYT
-1666 VTEDA
+1666 VTEDT
-1671 VPEYTTEISGTTITN
+1671 VTDYTTEVTGTTIT
-1686 KYQPG
+1686 
-1691 KTSISVVKAWEDGN
+1691 
-1705 NQDGLRPTDIKVQL
+1705 
-1719 YADGTP
+1719 
-1725 EGEEIT
+1725 
-1731 LNAGNQWS
+1731 
-1739 YTWSGLDEMKSG
+1739 
-1751 QKISYTVKEAGKV
+1751 
-1764 TGYDTVISGEAKTG
+1764 
-1778 YVITN
+1778 
-1783 SHTPELTKISGEK
+1783 
-1796 IWDDGDNQDGKRPES
+1796 
-1811 ITVNLFANGEKIDSK
+1811 
-1826 AVKADAEGNWKY
+1826 
-1838 SFKNLPKYANGQL
+1838 
-1851 ISYTVTE
+1851 
-1858 DVVPEYTTEI
+1858 
-1868 SGTTI
+1868 
-1873 INKYQP
+1873 
-1879 GKTSI
+1879 
-1884 SVIKAWEDGNN
+1884 
-1895 QDGLR
+1895 
-1900 PTDIKVQLY
+1900 
-1909 ADGSKQGEEVT
+1909 
-1920 LNAGNQWSYTWSGL
+1920 
-1934 DEMKSG
+1934 
-1940 QKISYTVK
+1940 
-1948 EAGKVT
+1948 
-1954 GYDTVISGEAKTGY
+1954 
-1968 VITNSHT
+1968 
-1975 PELTKISGEKI
+1975 
-1986 WDDGDNQDGKRP
+1986 
-1998 ESITVN
+1998 
-2004 LFANG
+2004 
-2009 EKIDSKAVK
+2009 
-2018 ADAEGNWKY
+2018 
-2027 SFKNLPKY
+2027 
-2035 ANGQLIS
+2035 
-2042 YTVTEDAVPEYTAEI
+2042 
-2057 SGTTIINKYQP
+2057 NKYQP

-2104 GEEITLNAENQWT
+2104 GEEITLNSENQWT

-2378 KRLTTN
+2378 KHLTTN

-2431 EKDHTYYVGECN
+2431 EKDHTYYVGECD

-2512 AKNSSQTFYAGIF
+2512 AKNSRQTFYAGIF
-2525 ADEECTQFA
+2525 ADEEYTQFA

-2639 RTQKTPGSFNGT
+2639 RTQKTPGSFTGT

>member
-1035 ISGEKIWDDGNNQ
+1035 ISGEKIWDDG
-1048 DGKRPESITVN
+1048 
-1059 LFANGEKIDSKAVKA
+1059 
-1074 DAEGNWK
+1074 
-1081 YSFKNLPKY
+1081 
-1090 ANGQLISYTVTE
+1090 
-1102 DAVPE
+1102 
-1107 YTTEISGTTITNKY
+1107 
-1121 QPGKTSISVVKAWED
+1121 
-1136 GNNQD
+1136 
-1141 GLRPT
+1141 
-1146 DIKVQLYADGTP
+1146 
-1158 EGEEITLNA
+1158 
-1167 GNQWSYTWSGLDE
+1167 
-1180 MKSGQ
+1180 
-1185 KISYTVKEAGKVTGY
+1185 
-1200 DTVISG
+1200 
-1206 EAKTGYVITNSHTPE
+1206 
-1221 LTKISGEKI
+1221 
-1230 WDDGNNQDGKR
+1230 
-1241 PESIT
+1241 
-1246 VNLFANGEKIDS
+1246 
-1258 KAVKADAEGNWKY
+1258 
-1271 SFKNLPKYADGQLIS
+1271 
-1286 YTVTEDVVPEYTTEI
+1286 
-1301 SGTTIINKY
+1301 
-1310 QPGKTS
+1310 
-1316 ISVIKAWEDG
+1316 
-1326 NNQDGK
+1326 
-1332 RPTDI
+1332 
-1337 KVQLYADGTPEG
+1337 
-1349 EEITLNAGN
+1349 
-1358 QWSYT
+1358 
-1363 WSDLDEMKSGQK
+1363 
-1375 IVYTVKEV
+1375 
-1383 GKIAGYDTVISG
+1383 
-1395 EAKTGY
+1395 
-1401 VITNSHTPE
+1401 
-1410 LTKISGE
+1410 
-1417 KIWDDGDNQDGKR
+1417 
-1430 PESITVNLFA
+1430 
-1440 NGEKIDSKAVKADA
+1440 
-1454 EGNWKYS
+1454 
-1461 FKNLPKYADGQL
+1461 
-1473 ISYTVTEDVV
+1473 
-1483 PEYTTEI
+1483 
-1490 SGTTIINKYQ
+1490 
-1500 PGKTSISVI
+1500 
-1509 KAWEDGNN
+1509 
-1517 QDGLRPTDIKVQLY
+1517 
-1531 ADGSKQGE
+1531 
-1539 EVTLNAGNQW
+1539 
-1549 SYTWSG
+1549 
-1555 LDEMKSGQKISYT
+1555 
-1568 VKEAGKVTGYDTVIS
+1568 
-1583 GEAKTG
+1583 
-1589 YVITNS
+1589 
-1595 HTPEL
+1595 
-1600 TKISGE
+1600 
-1606 KIWDDGDNQDG
+1606 
-1617 KRPESITVNLFAN
+1617 
-1630 GEKIDSKAVKADAEG
+1630 
-1645 NWKYSFKNL
+1645 
-1654 PKYANGQLISYT
+1654 
-1666 VTEDA
+1666 
-1671 VPEYTTEISGTTITN
+1671 
-1686 KYQPG
+1686 
-1691 KTSISVVKAWEDGN
+1691 
-1705 NQDGLRPTDIKVQL
+1705 
-1719 YADGTP
+1719 
-1725 EGEEIT
+1725 
-1731 LNAGNQWS
+1731 
-1739 YTWSGLDEMKSG
+1739 
-1751 QKISYTVKEAGKV
+1751 
-1764 TGYDTVISGEAKTG
+1764 
-1778 YVITN
+1778 
-1783 SHTPELTKISGEK
+1783 
-1796 IWDDGDNQDGKRPES
+1796 
-1811 ITVNLFANGEKIDSK
+1811 
-1826 AVKADAEGNWKY
+1826 
-1838 SFKNLPKYANGQL
+1838 
-1851 ISYTVTE
+1851 
-1858 DVVPEYTTEI
+1858 
-1868 SGTTI
+1868 
-1873 INKYQP
+1873 
-1879 GKTSI
+1879 
-1884 SVIKAWEDGNN
+1884 
-1895 QDGLR
+1895 
-1900 PTDIKVQLY
+1900 
-1909 ADGSKQGEEVT
+1909 
-1920 LNAGNQWSYTWSGL
+1920 
-1934 DEMKSG
+1934 
-1940 QKISYTVK
+1940 
-1948 EAGKVT
+1948 
-1954 GYDTVISGEAKTGY
+1954 
-1968 VITNSHT
+1968 
-1975 PELTKISGEKI
+1975 
-1986 WDDGDNQDGKRP
+1986 DNQDGKRP

-2431 EKDHTYYVGECN
+2431 EKDHTYYVGECD

>member
-91 SQPEEPGEPEEPSQ
+91 SQPEETGEPEEPSQPEEPGEPEDPSQ

-132 TEIPELTATPE
+132 TEIPKLTATPE

-160 IFVTAAAEESAGLP
+160 ISVTAAAEESAGLP

-249 KNIQEQIVQSN
+249 KNTQEQIVQSN

-298 VRINETKKNEQLVYT
+298 VRINEMKKNEQLVYT

-351 GAYMQALNNNAEM
+351 DVYMQALNNNAEM

-456 TTEDATDISA
+456 TTADATDISA

-507 PGTPQNYWSIL
+507 PGTLQNYWSIL

-601 LEVNGK
+601 LEVDGK

-816 EKFRFKLEIYNK
+816 EKFRFKLETYNK

-949 DQDGK
+949 NQDGK

-1001 LKEVGRIPGY
+1001 VKEVGRIPGY

-1026 NSHTPELTN
+1026 NSHTPEGTEF
-1035 ISGEKIWDDGNNQ
+1035 SGQKIWDDGN
-1048 DGKRPESITVN
+1048 
-1059 LFANGEKIDSKAVKA
+1059 
-1074 DAEGNWK
+1074 
-1081 YSFKNLPKY
+1081 
-1090 ANGQLISYTVTE
+1090 
-1102 DAVPE
+1102 
-1107 YTTEISGTTITNKY
+1107 
-1121 QPGKTSISVVKAWED
+1121 
-1136 GNNQD
+1136 
-1141 GLRPT
+1141 
-1146 DIKVQLYADGTP
+1146 
-1158 EGEEITLNA
+1158 
-1167 GNQWSYTWSGLDE
+1167 
-1180 MKSGQ
+1180 
-1185 KISYTVKEAGKVTGY
+1185 
-1200 DTVISG
+1200 
-1206 EAKTGYVITNSHTPE
+1206 
-1221 LTKISGEKI
+1221 
-1230 WDDGNNQDGKR
+1230 
-1241 PESIT
+1241 
-1246 VNLFANGEKIDS
+1246 
-1258 KAVKADAEGNWKY
+1258 
-1271 SFKNLPKYADGQLIS
+1271 
-1286 YTVTEDVVPEYTTEI
+1286 
-1301 SGTTIINKY
+1301 
-1310 QPGKTS
+1310 
-1316 ISVIKAWEDG
+1316 
-1326 NNQDGK
+1326 
-1332 RPTDI
+1332 
-1337 KVQLYADGTPEG
+1337 
-1349 EEITLNAGN
+1349 
-1358 QWSYT
+1358 
-1363 WSDLDEMKSGQK
+1363 
-1375 IVYTVKEV
+1375 
-1383 GKIAGYDTVISG
+1383 
-1395 EAKTGY
+1395 
-1401 VITNSHTPE
+1401 
-1410 LTKISGE
+1410 
-1417 KIWDDGDNQDGKR
+1417 
-1430 PESITVNLFA
+1430 
-1440 NGEKIDSKAVKADA
+1440 
-1454 EGNWKYS
+1454 
-1461 FKNLPKYADGQL
+1461 
-1473 ISYTVTEDVV
+1473 
-1483 PEYTTEI
+1483 
-1490 SGTTIINKYQ
+1490 
-1500 PGKTSISVI
+1500 
-1509 KAWEDGNN
+1509 
-1517 QDGLRPTDIKVQLY
+1517 
-1531 ADGSKQGE
+1531 
-1539 EVTLNAGNQW
+1539 
-1549 SYTWSG
+1549 
-1555 LDEMKSGQKISYT
+1555 
-1568 VKEAGKVTGYDTVIS
+1568 
-1583 GEAKTG
+1583 
-1589 YVITNS
+1589 
-1595 HTPEL
+1595 
-1600 TKISGE
+1600 
-1606 KIWDDGDNQDG
+1606 
-1617 KRPESITVNLFAN
+1617 
-1630 GEKIDSKAVKADAEG
+1630 
-1645 NWKYSFKNL
+1645 
-1654 PKYANGQLISYT
+1654 
-1666 VTEDA
+1666 
-1671 VPEYTTEISGTTITN
+1671 
-1686 KYQPG
+1686 
-1691 KTSISVVKAWEDGN
+1691 
-1705 NQDGLRPTDIKVQL
+1705 
-1719 YADGTP
+1719 
-1725 EGEEIT
+1725 
-1731 LNAGNQWS
+1731 
-1739 YTWSGLDEMKSG
+1739 
-1751 QKISYTVKEAGKV
+1751 
-1764 TGYDTVISGEAKTG
+1764 
-1778 YVITN
+1778 
-1783 SHTPELTKISGEK
+1783 
-1796 IWDDGDNQDGKRPES
+1796 NQDGKRPES

-1909 ADGSKQGEEVT
+1909 ADGSKQGEEIT
-1920 LNAGNQWSYTWSGL
+1920 LNAGNQWSYTWSDL

-1940 QKISYTVK
+1940 QKIVYTVE

-1975 PELTKISGEKI
+1975 PELTNISGEKI

-2004 LFANG
+2004 LLANG
-2009 EKIDSKAVK
+2009 QKTDSKVVK
-2018 ADAEGNWKY
+2018 ADKEGNWSY
-2027 SFKNLPKY
+2027 TFQNLPKY
-2035 ANGQLIS
+2035 ANGEPII
-2042 YTVTEDAVPEYTAEI
+2042 YTVTEDTVTDYTTEVT
-2057 SGTTIINKYQP
+2057 GTTIINKYQP

-2104 GEEITLNAENQWT
+2104 GEEITLNAEKQWT
-2117 HIWTDL
+2117 YIWTDL

-2148 ISGDAHTGYIITN
+2148 ISGDAHTGYIIIN

-2378 KRLTTN
+2378 KHLTTN

-2431 EKDHTYYVGECN
+2431 EKDHTYYVGECD

-2525 ADEECTQFA
+2525 ADEEYTQFA

-2639 RTQKTPGSFNGT
+2639 RTQKTPGSFTGT

>member
-31 ADSDEIPVTFAAEEE
+31 ADSDEVPVTFAAEEE

-53 QEYEGQAQVEET
+53 QEYEGQAQAEET

-77 EPIQPEETEEPEEP
+77 EPSQSEESGEPEEPSQPEESGEPEEPSQPEESGEPEEP

-160 IFVTAAAEESAGLP
+160 ISVTAAAEESAGLP

-225 AGGRVEPAD
+225 ADGRVEPAD

-249 KNIQEQIVQSN
+249 KNTQEQIVQSN

-298 VRINETKKNEQLVYT
+298 VRINEMKKNEQLVYT

-949 DQDGK
+949 NQDGK

-1001 LKEVGRIPGY
+1001 VKEVGRIPGY

-1035 ISGEKIWDDGNNQ
+1035 ISGEKIWDDGDNQDGKRPESITVNLFANGEKIDSKAVKADAEGNWKYSFKNLPKYANGQLISYTVTEDVVPEYTTEISGTTIINKYQPGKTSISVIKAWEDGNNQDGLRPTDIKVQLYADGSKQGEEITLNAGNQWSYTWSDLDEMKSGQKISYTVKEAGKVTGYDTVISGEAKTGYVITNSHTPELTNISGEKIWDDGDNQDGKRPESITVNLLANGQKTDSKVVKADKEGNWSYTFQNLPKYANGEPIIYTVTEDTVTDYTTEVTGTTITNKYQPGKTSISVIKAWEDGNNQDGLRPTDIKVQLYADGSKQGEEVTLNAGNQWSYTWSGLDEMKSGQKISYTVKEAGKVTGYDTVISGEAKTGYVITNSHTPELTNISGEKIWDDGDNQ

-1107 YTTEISGTTITNKY
+1107 YT
-1121 QPGKTSISVVKAWED
+1121 A
-1136 GNNQD
+1136 
-1141 GLRPT
+1141 
-1146 DIKVQLYADGTP
+1146 
-1158 EGEEITLNA
+1158 
-1167 GNQWSYTWSGLDE
+1167 
-1180 MKSGQ
+1180 
-1185 KISYTVKEAGKVTGY
+1185 
-1200 DTVISG
+1200 
-1206 EAKTGYVITNSHTPE
+1206 
-1221 LTKISGEKI
+1221 
-1230 WDDGNNQDGKR
+1230 
-1241 PESIT
+1241 
-1246 VNLFANGEKIDS
+1246 
-1258 KAVKADAEGNWKY
+1258 
-1271 SFKNLPKYADGQLIS
+1271 
-1286 YTVTEDVVPEYTTEI
+1286 
-1301 SGTTIINKY
+1301 
-1310 QPGKTS
+1310 
-1316 ISVIKAWEDG
+1316 
-1326 NNQDGK
+1326 
-1332 RPTDI
+1332 
-1337 KVQLYADGTPEG
+1337 
-1349 EEITLNAGN
+1349 
-1358 QWSYT
+1358 
-1363 WSDLDEMKSGQK
+1363 
-1375 IVYTVKEV
+1375 
-1383 GKIAGYDTVISG
+1383 
-1395 EAKTGY
+1395 
-1401 VITNSHTPE
+1401 
-1410 LTKISGE
+1410 
-1417 KIWDDGDNQDGKR
+1417 
-1430 PESITVNLFA
+1430 
-1440 NGEKIDSKAVKADA
+1440 
-1454 EGNWKYS
+1454 
-1461 FKNLPKYADGQL
+1461 
-1473 ISYTVTEDVV
+1473 
-1483 PEYTTEI
+1483 EI

-1617 KRPESITVNLFAN
+1617 KRPESITVNLFEN

-1671 VPEYTTEISGTTITN
+1671 VPEYT
-1686 KYQPG
+1686 
-1691 KTSISVVKAWEDGN
+1691 A
-1705 NQDGLRPTDIKVQL
+1705 
-1719 YADGTP
+1719 
-1725 EGEEIT
+1725 
-1731 LNAGNQWS
+1731 
-1739 YTWSGLDEMKSG
+1739 
-1751 QKISYTVKEAGKV
+1751 
-1764 TGYDTVISGEAKTG
+1764 
-1778 YVITN
+1778 
-1783 SHTPELTKISGEK
+1783 
-1796 IWDDGDNQDGKRPES
+1796 
-1811 ITVNLFANGEKIDSK
+1811 
-1826 AVKADAEGNWKY
+1826 
-1838 SFKNLPKYANGQL
+1838 
-1851 ISYTVTE
+1851 
-1858 DVVPEYTTEI
+1858 EI

-1975 PELTKISGEKI
+1975 PELTNISGEKI
-1986 WDDGDNQDGKRP
+1986 WDDGNNQDGKRP

-2009 EKIDSKAVK
+2009 EKIDSKVVK
-2018 ADAEGNWKY
+2018 ADVEGNWSY
-2027 SFKNLPKY
+2027 TFQNLPKY
-2035 ANGQLIS
+2035 ANGEPII
-2042 YTVTEDAVPEYTAEI
+2042 YTVTEDTVTDYTTEVT
-2057 SGTTIINKYQP
+2057 GTTITNKYQP

-2205 YYSDFTDGKY
+2205 YYSDFADGKY

-2378 KRLTTN
+2378 KHLTTN

-2431 EKDHTYYVGECN
+2431 EKDHTYYVGECD

-2525 ADEECTQFA
+2525 ADEEYTQFA

>member
-31 ADSDEIPVTFAAEEE
+31 ADSDEVPVTFAAEEE

-53 QEYEGQAQVEET
+53 QEYEGQAQAEET

-77 EPIQPEETEEPEEP
+77 EPSQSEESGEPEEPSQPEESGEPEEP

-201 LLGIDGEIFTAE
+201 LFGIDGEIFTAE

-298 VRINETKKNEQLVYT
+298 VRINEMKKNEQLVYT

-949 DQDGK
+949 NQDGK

-964 ANGQKLGEPVVLN
+964 ANGQKLGEPVVLS

-1001 LKEVGRIPGY
+1001 VKEVGRIPGY
-1011 ESTVTGDVQTGFVIT
+1011 ESTVTGDVQTGF
-1026 NSHTPELTN
+1026 
-1035 ISGEKIWDDGNNQ
+1035 
-1048 DGKRPESITVN
+1048 
-1059 LFANGEKIDSKAVKA
+1059 
-1074 DAEGNWK
+1074 
-1081 YSFKNLPKY
+1081 
-1090 ANGQLISYTVTE
+1090 
-1102 DAVPE
+1102 
-1107 YTTEISGTTITNKY
+1107 
-1121 QPGKTSISVVKAWED
+1121 
-1136 GNNQD
+1136 
-1141 GLRPT
+1141 
-1146 DIKVQLYADGTP
+1146 
-1158 EGEEITLNA
+1158 
-1167 GNQWSYTWSGLDE
+1167 
-1180 MKSGQ
+1180 
-1185 KISYTVKEAGKVTGY
+1185 
-1200 DTVISG
+1200 
-1206 EAKTGYVITNSHTPE
+1206 
-1221 LTKISGEKI
+1221 
-1230 WDDGNNQDGKR
+1230 
-1241 PESIT
+1241 
-1246 VNLFANGEKIDS
+1246 
-1258 KAVKADAEGNWKY
+1258 
-1271 SFKNLPKYADGQLIS
+1271 
-1286 YTVTEDVVPEYTTEI
+1286 
-1301 SGTTIINKY
+1301 
-1310 QPGKTS
+1310 
-1316 ISVIKAWEDG
+1316 
-1326 NNQDGK
+1326 
-1332 RPTDI
+1332 
-1337 KVQLYADGTPEG
+1337 
-1349 EEITLNAGN
+1349 
-1358 QWSYT
+1358 
-1363 WSDLDEMKSGQK
+1363 
-1375 IVYTVKEV
+1375 
-1383 GKIAGYDTVISG
+1383 
-1395 EAKTGY
+1395 

-1440 NGEKIDSKAVKADA
+1440 NGEKIDSKAVKAGA

-1473 ISYTVTEDVV
+1473 ISYTVTEDAV

-1500 PGKTSISVI
+1500 PGKTSINVI

-1517 QDGLRPTDIKVQLY
+1517 QDGKRPTDIKVQLY

-1539 EVTLNAGNQW
+1539 EITLNAGNQW

-1555 LDEMKSGQKISYT
+1555 LDEMKSGQKIVYT
-1568 VKEAGKVTGYDTVIS
+1568 VEEAGKVTGYDTVIS

-1600 TKISGE
+1600 TNISGE

-1617 KRPESITVNLFAN
+1617 KRPESITVNLLAN
-1630 GEKIDSKAVKADAEG
+1630 GQKTDSKVVKADKEG
-1645 NWKYSFKNL
+1645 NWSYTFQNL
-1654 PKYANGQLISYT
+1654 PKYANGEPIIYT
-1666 VTEDA
+1666 VTEDT
-1671 VPEYTTEISGTTITN
+1671 VTDYTTEVTGTTITN

-1691 KTSISVVKAWEDGN
+1691 KTSISV
-1705 NQDGLRPTDIKVQL
+1705 T
-1719 YADGTP
+1719 
-1725 EGEEIT
+1725 
-1731 LNAGNQWS
+1731 
-1739 YTWSGLDEMKSG
+1739 
-1751 QKISYTVKEAGKV
+1751 KE
-1764 TGYDTVISGEAKTG
+1764 
-1778 YVITN
+1778 
-1783 SHTPELTKISGEK
+1783 
-1796 IWDDGDNQDGKRPES
+1796 
-1811 ITVNLFANGEKIDSK
+1811 
-1826 AVKADAEGNWKY
+1826 
-1838 SFKNLPKYANGQL
+1838 
-1851 ISYTVTE
+1851 
-1858 DVVPEYTTEI
+1858 
-1868 SGTTI
+1868 
-1873 INKYQP
+1873 
-1879 GKTSI
+1879 
-1884 SVIKAWEDGNN
+1884 
-1895 QDGLR
+1895 
-1900 PTDIKVQLY
+1900 
-1909 ADGSKQGEEVT
+1909 
-1920 LNAGNQWSYTWSGL
+1920 
-1934 DEMKSG
+1934 
-1940 QKISYTVK
+1940 
-1948 EAGKVT
+1948 
-1954 GYDTVISGEAKTGY
+1954 
-1968 VITNSHT
+1968 
-1975 PELTKISGEKI
+1975 
-1986 WDDGDNQDGKRP
+1986 
-1998 ESITVN
+1998 
-2004 LFANG
+2004 
-2009 EKIDSKAVK
+2009 
-2018 ADAEGNWKY
+2018 
-2027 SFKNLPKY
+2027 
-2035 ANGQLIS
+2035 
-2042 YTVTEDAVPEYTAEI
+2042 
-2057 SGTTIINKYQP
+2057 
-2068 GKTSITVT
+2068 
-2076 KAWEDFNDH
+2076 WEDFNDH
-2085 NGIRPS
+2085 NGIRPAD
-2091 EIKVQLYADGEAQ
+2091 IKVQLYADGEAQ

-2378 KRLTTN
+2378 KHLTTN

-2431 EKDHTYYVGECN
+2431 EKDHTYYVGECD

-2525 ADEECTQFA
+2525 ADEEYTQFA

-2639 RTQKTPGSFNGT
+2639 RTQKTPGSFTGT

>member
-31 ADSDEIPVTFAAEEE
+31 ADSDEVPVTFAAEEE

-53 QEYEGQAQVEET
+53 QEYEGQAQAEET

-77 EPIQPEETEEPEEP
+77 EPSQSEESGEPEEP

-160 IFVTAAAEESAGLP
+160 ISVTAAAEESAGLP

-225 AGGRVEPAD
+225 ADGRVEPAD

-249 KNIQEQIVQSN
+249 KNTQEQIVQSN

-298 VRINETKKNEQLVYT
+298 VRINEMKKNEQLVYT

-351 GAYMQALNNNAEM
+351 DVYMQALNNNAEM

-456 TTEDATDISA
+456 TTADATDISA

-507 PGTPQNYWSIL
+507 PGTLQNYWSIL

-601 LEVNGK
+601 LEVDGK

-949 DQDGK
+949 NQDGK

-1035 ISGEKIWDDGNNQ
+1035 ISGEKIWDDGN
-1048 DGKRPESITVN
+1048 
-1059 LFANGEKIDSKAVKA
+1059 
-1074 DAEGNWK
+1074 
-1081 YSFKNLPKY
+1081 
-1090 ANGQLISYTVTE
+1090 
-1102 DAVPE
+1102 
-1107 YTTEISGTTITNKY
+1107 
-1121 QPGKTSISVVKAWED
+1121 
-1136 GNNQD
+1136 
-1141 GLRPT
+1141 
-1146 DIKVQLYADGTP
+1146 
-1158 EGEEITLNA
+1158 
-1167 GNQWSYTWSGLDE
+1167 
-1180 MKSGQ
+1180 
-1185 KISYTVKEAGKVTGY
+1185 
-1200 DTVISG
+1200 
-1206 EAKTGYVITNSHTPE
+1206 
-1221 LTKISGEKI
+1221 
-1230 WDDGNNQDGKR
+1230 
-1241 PESIT
+1241 
-1246 VNLFANGEKIDS
+1246 
-1258 KAVKADAEGNWKY
+1258 
-1271 SFKNLPKYADGQLIS
+1271 
-1286 YTVTEDVVPEYTTEI
+1286 
-1301 SGTTIINKY
+1301 
-1310 QPGKTS
+1310 
-1316 ISVIKAWEDG
+1316 
-1326 NNQDGK
+1326 
-1332 RPTDI
+1332 
-1337 KVQLYADGTPEG
+1337 
-1349 EEITLNAGN
+1349 
-1358 QWSYT
+1358 
-1363 WSDLDEMKSGQK
+1363 
-1375 IVYTVKEV
+1375 
-1383 GKIAGYDTVISG
+1383 
-1395 EAKTGY
+1395 
-1401 VITNSHTPE
+1401 
-1410 LTKISGE
+1410 
-1417 KIWDDGDNQDGKR
+1417 
-1430 PESITVNLFA
+1430 
-1440 NGEKIDSKAVKADA
+1440 
-1454 EGNWKYS
+1454 
-1461 FKNLPKYADGQL
+1461 
-1473 ISYTVTEDVV
+1473 
-1483 PEYTTEI
+1483 
-1490 SGTTIINKYQ
+1490 
-1500 PGKTSISVI
+1500 
-1509 KAWEDGNN
+1509 
-1517 QDGLRPTDIKVQLY
+1517 
-1531 ADGSKQGE
+1531 
-1539 EVTLNAGNQW
+1539 
-1549 SYTWSG
+1549 
-1555 LDEMKSGQKISYT
+1555 
-1568 VKEAGKVTGYDTVIS
+1568 
-1583 GEAKTG
+1583 
-1589 YVITNS
+1589 
-1595 HTPEL
+1595 
-1600 TKISGE
+1600 
-1606 KIWDDGDNQDG
+1606 
-1617 KRPESITVNLFAN
+1617 
-1630 GEKIDSKAVKADAEG
+1630 
-1645 NWKYSFKNL
+1645 
-1654 PKYANGQLISYT
+1654 
-1666 VTEDA
+1666 
-1671 VPEYTTEISGTTITN
+1671 
-1686 KYQPG
+1686 
-1691 KTSISVVKAWEDGN
+1691 
-1705 NQDGLRPTDIKVQL
+1705 
-1719 YADGTP
+1719 
-1725 EGEEIT
+1725 
-1731 LNAGNQWS
+1731 
-1739 YTWSGLDEMKSG
+1739 
-1751 QKISYTVKEAGKV
+1751 
-1764 TGYDTVISGEAKTG
+1764 
-1778 YVITN
+1778 
-1783 SHTPELTKISGEK
+1783 
-1796 IWDDGDNQDGKRPES
+1796 NQDGKRPES

-2431 EKDHTYYVGECN
+2431 EKDHTYYVGECD

>member
-31 ADSDEIPVTFAAEEE
+31 ADSDEVPVTFAAEEE

-53 QEYEGQAQVEET
+53 QEYEGQAQAEET

-77 EPIQPEETEEPEEP
+77 EPSQSEESGEPEEPSQPEESGEPEEPSQPEESGEPEEP

-298 VRINETKKNEQLVYT
+298 VRINEMKKNEQLVYT

-351 GAYMQALNNNAEM
+351 DVYMQALNNNAEM

-456 TTEDATDISA
+456 TTADATDISA

-601 LEVNGK
+601 LEVDGK

-949 DQDGK
+949 NQDGK

-1001 LKEVGRIPGY
+1001 VKEVGRIPGY

-1026 NSHTPELTN
+1026 NSHTPE
-1035 ISGEKIWDDGNNQ
+1035 G
-1048 DGKRPESITVN
+1048 
-1059 LFANGEKIDSKAVKA
+1059 
-1074 DAEGNWK
+1074 
-1081 YSFKNLPKY
+1081 
-1090 ANGQLISYTVTE
+1090 TE
-1102 DAVPE
+1102 F
-1107 YTTEISGTTITNKY
+1107 
-1121 QPGKTSISVVKAWED
+1121 
-1136 GNNQD
+1136 
-1141 GLRPT
+1141 
-1146 DIKVQLYADGTP
+1146 
-1158 EGEEITLNA
+1158 
-1167 GNQWSYTWSGLDE
+1167 
-1180 MKSGQ
+1180 SGQ
-1185 KISYTVKEAGKVTGY
+1185 
-1200 DTVISG
+1200 
-1206 EAKTGYVITNSHTPE
+1206 
-1221 LTKISGEKI
+1221 
-1230 WDDGNNQDGKR
+1230 
-1241 PESIT
+1241 
-1246 VNLFANGEKIDS
+1246 
-1258 KAVKADAEGNWKY
+1258 
-1271 SFKNLPKYADGQLIS
+1271 
-1286 YTVTEDVVPEYTTEI
+1286 
-1301 SGTTIINKY
+1301 
-1310 QPGKTS
+1310 
-1316 ISVIKAWEDG
+1316 
-1326 NNQDGK
+1326 
-1332 RPTDI
+1332 
-1337 KVQLYADGTPEG
+1337 
-1349 EEITLNAGN
+1349 
-1358 QWSYT
+1358 
-1363 WSDLDEMKSGQK
+1363 
-1375 IVYTVKEV
+1375 
-1383 GKIAGYDTVISG
+1383 
-1395 EAKTGY
+1395 
-1401 VITNSHTPE
+1401 
-1410 LTKISGE
+1410 
-1417 KIWDDGDNQDGKR
+1417 
-1430 PESITVNLFA
+1430 
-1440 NGEKIDSKAVKADA
+1440 
-1454 EGNWKYS
+1454 
-1461 FKNLPKYADGQL
+1461 
-1473 ISYTVTEDVV
+1473 
-1483 PEYTTEI
+1483 
-1490 SGTTIINKYQ
+1490 
-1500 PGKTSISVI
+1500 
-1509 KAWEDGNN
+1509 
-1517 QDGLRPTDIKVQLY
+1517 
-1531 ADGSKQGE
+1531 
-1539 EVTLNAGNQW
+1539 
-1549 SYTWSG
+1549 
-1555 LDEMKSGQKISYT
+1555 
-1568 VKEAGKVTGYDTVIS
+1568 
-1583 GEAKTG
+1583 
-1589 YVITNS
+1589 
-1595 HTPEL
+1595 
-1600 TKISGE
+1600 

-1671 VPEYTTEISGTTITN
+1671 VPEYTTEISGTTIIN

-1691 KTSISVVKAWEDGN
+1691 KTSISVVKAWEDEN

-1826 AVKADAEGNWKY
+1826 VVKADAEGNWSY
-1838 SFKNLPKYANGQL
+1838 TFQNLPKYANGEP
-1851 ISYTVTE
+1851 IIYTVTE
-1858 DVVPEYTTEI
+1858 DTVTDYTTE
-1868 SGTTI
+1868 
-1873 INKYQP
+1873 
-1879 GKTSI
+1879 
-1884 SVIKAWEDGNN
+1884 
-1895 QDGLR
+1895 
-1900 PTDIKVQLY
+1900 
-1909 ADGSKQGEEVT
+1909 VT
-1920 LNAGNQWSYTWSGL
+1920 
-1934 DEMKSG
+1934 
-1940 QKISYTVK
+1940 
-1948 EAGKVT
+1948 
-1954 GYDTVISGEAKTGY
+1954 
-1968 VITNSHT
+1968 
-1975 PELTKISGEKI
+1975 
-1986 WDDGDNQDGKRP
+1986 
-1998 ESITVN
+1998 
-2004 LFANG
+2004 
-2009 EKIDSKAVK
+2009 
-2018 ADAEGNWKY
+2018 
-2027 SFKNLPKY
+2027 
-2035 ANGQLIS
+2035 
-2042 YTVTEDAVPEYTAEI
+2042 
-2057 SGTTIINKYQP
+2057 GTTIINKYQP

-2104 GEEITLNAENQWT
+2104 GEEITLNAEKQWT
-2117 HIWTDL
+2117 YIWTDL

-2148 ISGDAHTGYIITN
+2148 ISGDAHTGYIIIN

-2378 KRLTTN
+2378 KHLTTN

-2431 EKDHTYYVGECN
+2431 EKDHTYYVGECD

-2525 ADEECTQFA
+2525 ADEEYTQFA

-2639 RTQKTPGSFNGT
+2639 RTQKTPGSFTGT

>member
-91 SQPEEPGEPEEPSQ
+91 SQPEETGEPEEPSQPEEPGEPEDPSQ

-132 TEIPELTATPE
+132 TEIPKLTATPE

-160 IFVTAAAEESAGLP
+160 ISVTAAAEESAGLP

-249 KNIQEQIVQSN
+249 KNTQEQIVQSN

-298 VRINETKKNEQLVYT
+298 VRINEMKKNEQLVYT

-351 GAYMQALNNNAEM
+351 DVYMQALNNNAEM

-456 TTEDATDISA
+456 TTADATDISA

-507 PGTPQNYWSIL
+507 PGTLQNYWSIL

-601 LEVNGK
+601 LEVDGK

-787 SDMPDSSHI
+787 SDMRDSSHI

-949 DQDGK
+949 NQDGK

-977 EGNGWSYGWSDLPV
+977 EGNGWSDLPV

-1001 LKEVGRIPGY
+1001 VKEVGRIPGY

-1035 ISGEKIWDDGNNQ
+1035 
-1048 DGKRPESITVN
+1048 
-1059 LFANGEKIDSKAVKA
+1059 
-1074 DAEGNWK
+1074 
-1081 YSFKNLPKY
+1081 
-1090 ANGQLISYTVTE
+1090 
-1102 DAVPE
+1102 
-1107 YTTEISGTTITNKY
+1107 
-1121 QPGKTSISVVKAWED
+1121 
-1136 GNNQD
+1136 
-1141 GLRPT
+1141 
-1146 DIKVQLYADGTP
+1146 
-1158 EGEEITLNA
+1158 
-1167 GNQWSYTWSGLDE
+1167 
-1180 MKSGQ
+1180 
-1185 KISYTVKEAGKVTGY
+1185 
-1200 DTVISG
+1200 
-1206 EAKTGYVITNSHTPE
+1206 
-1221 LTKISGEKI
+1221 
-1230 WDDGNNQDGKR
+1230 
-1241 PESIT
+1241 
-1246 VNLFANGEKIDS
+1246 
-1258 KAVKADAEGNWKY
+1258 
-1271 SFKNLPKYADGQLIS
+1271 
-1286 YTVTEDVVPEYTTEI
+1286 
-1301 SGTTIINKY
+1301 
-1310 QPGKTS
+1310 
-1316 ISVIKAWEDG
+1316 
-1326 NNQDGK
+1326 
-1332 RPTDI
+1332 
-1337 KVQLYADGTPEG
+1337 
-1349 EEITLNAGN
+1349 
-1358 QWSYT
+1358 
-1363 WSDLDEMKSGQK
+1363 
-1375 IVYTVKEV
+1375 
-1383 GKIAGYDTVISG
+1383 
-1395 EAKTGY
+1395 
-1401 VITNSHTPE
+1401 
-1410 LTKISGE
+1410 
-1417 KIWDDGDNQDGKR
+1417 
-1430 PESITVNLFA
+1430 
-1440 NGEKIDSKAVKADA
+1440 
-1454 EGNWKYS
+1454 
-1461 FKNLPKYADGQL
+1461 
-1473 ISYTVTEDVV
+1473 
-1483 PEYTTEI
+1483 
-1490 SGTTIINKYQ
+1490 
-1500 PGKTSISVI
+1500 
-1509 KAWEDGNN
+1509 
-1517 QDGLRPTDIKVQLY
+1517 
-1531 ADGSKQGE
+1531 
-1539 EVTLNAGNQW
+1539 
-1549 SYTWSG
+1549 
-1555 LDEMKSGQKISYT
+1555 
-1568 VKEAGKVTGYDTVIS
+1568 
-1583 GEAKTG
+1583 
-1589 YVITNS
+1589 
-1595 HTPEL
+1595 
-1600 TKISGE
+1600 
-1606 KIWDDGDNQDG
+1606 
-1617 KRPESITVNLFAN
+1617 
-1630 GEKIDSKAVKADAEG
+1630 
-1645 NWKYSFKNL
+1645 
-1654 PKYANGQLISYT
+1654 
-1666 VTEDA
+1666 
-1671 VPEYTTEISGTTITN
+1671 
-1686 KYQPG
+1686 
-1691 KTSISVVKAWEDGN
+1691 
-1705 NQDGLRPTDIKVQL
+1705 
-1719 YADGTP
+1719 
-1725 EGEEIT
+1725 
-1731 LNAGNQWS
+1731 
-1739 YTWSGLDEMKSG
+1739 
-1751 QKISYTVKEAGKV
+1751 
-1764 TGYDTVISGEAKTG
+1764 
-1778 YVITN
+1778 
-1783 SHTPELTKISGEK
+1783 
-1796 IWDDGDNQDGKRPES
+1796 
-1811 ITVNLFANGEKIDSK
+1811 
-1826 AVKADAEGNWKY
+1826 
-1838 SFKNLPKYANGQL
+1838 
-1851 ISYTVTE
+1851 
-1858 DVVPEYTTEI
+1858 
-1868 SGTTI
+1868 
-1873 INKYQP
+1873 
-1879 GKTSI
+1879 
-1884 SVIKAWEDGNN
+1884 
-1895 QDGLR
+1895 
-1900 PTDIKVQLY
+1900 
-1909 ADGSKQGEEVT
+1909 
-1920 LNAGNQWSYTWSGL
+1920 
-1934 DEMKSG
+1934 
-1940 QKISYTVK
+1940 
-1948 EAGKVT
+1948 
-1954 GYDTVISGEAKTGY
+1954 
-1968 VITNSHT
+1968 
-1975 PELTKISGEKI
+1975 ISGEKI

-2068 GKTSITVT
+2068 GKTSISVVKAWEDGNNQDGLRPTDIKVQLYADGSKQGEEVTLNAGNQWSYTWSDLNEMKSGQKIVYTVEEAGKVTGYDTVISGEAKTGYVITNSHTPELTKISGEKIWDDGNNQDGKRPESITVNLFANGEKIDSKAVKADAEGNWKYSFKNLPKYANGQLISYTVTEDAVPEYTAEISGTTIINKYQPGKTSISVVKAWEDGNNQDGLRPTDIKVQLYADGSKQGEEVTLNAGNQWSYTWSDLNEMKSGQKIVYTVEEAGKVTGYDTVISGEAKTGYVITNSHTPELTNISGEKIWDDGNNQDGKRPESITVNLLANGQKTDSKVVKADKEGNWSYTFQNLPKYANGEPIIYTVTEDTVTDYTTEVTGTTIINKYQPGKTSITVT

-2104 GEEITLNAENQWT
+2104 GEEITLNAEKQWT
-2117 HIWTDL
+2117 YIWTDL

-2134 TVKETENTDNYETT
+2134 TVKETENIDNYETT
-2148 ISGDAHTGYIITN
+2148 ISGDAHTGYIIIN

-2378 KRLTTN
+2378 KHLTTN

-2431 EKDHTYYVGECN
+2431 EKDHTYYVGECD

-2525 ADEECTQFA
+2525 ADEEYTQFA

-2639 RTQKTPGSFNGT
+2639 RTQKTPGSFTGT

>member
-91 SQPEEPGEPEEPSQ
+91 SQPEETGEPEEPSQPEEPGEPEDPSQ

-132 TEIPELTATPE
+132 TEIPKLTATPE

-160 IFVTAAAEESAGLP
+160 ISVTAAAEESAGLP

-249 KNIQEQIVQSN
+249 KNTQEQIVQSN

-298 VRINETKKNEQLVYT
+298 VRINEMKKNEQLVYT

-351 GAYMQALNNNAEM
+351 DVYMQALNNNAEM

-456 TTEDATDISA
+456 TTADATDISA

-507 PGTPQNYWSIL
+507 PGTLQNYWSIL

-601 LEVNGK
+601 LEVDGK

-949 DQDGK
+949 NQDGK

-1121 QPGKTSISVVKAWED
+1121 QPGKTSI
-1136 GNNQD
+1136 
-1141 GLRPT
+1141 
-1146 DIKVQLYADGTP
+1146 
-1158 EGEEITLNA
+1158 
-1167 GNQWSYTWSGLDE
+1167 
-1180 MKSGQ
+1180 
-1185 KISYTVKEAGKVTGY
+1185 
-1200 DTVISG
+1200 
-1206 EAKTGYVITNSHTPE
+1206 
-1221 LTKISGEKI
+1221 
-1230 WDDGNNQDGKR
+1230 
-1241 PESIT
+1241 
-1246 VNLFANGEKIDS
+1246 
-1258 KAVKADAEGNWKY
+1258 
-1271 SFKNLPKYADGQLIS
+1271 
-1286 YTVTEDVVPEYTTEI
+1286 
-1301 SGTTIINKY
+1301 
-1310 QPGKTS
+1310 
-1316 ISVIKAWEDG
+1316 
-1326 NNQDGK
+1326 
-1332 RPTDI
+1332 
-1337 KVQLYADGTPEG
+1337 
-1349 EEITLNAGN
+1349 
-1358 QWSYT
+1358 
-1363 WSDLDEMKSGQK
+1363 
-1375 IVYTVKEV
+1375 
-1383 GKIAGYDTVISG
+1383 
-1395 EAKTGY
+1395 
-1401 VITNSHTPE
+1401 
-1410 LTKISGE
+1410 
-1417 KIWDDGDNQDGKR
+1417 
-1430 PESITVNLFA
+1430 
-1440 NGEKIDSKAVKADA
+1440 
-1454 EGNWKYS
+1454 
-1461 FKNLPKYADGQL
+1461 
-1473 ISYTVTEDVV
+1473 
-1483 PEYTTEI
+1483 
-1490 SGTTIINKYQ
+1490 
-1500 PGKTSISVI
+1500 
-1509 KAWEDGNN
+1509 
-1517 QDGLRPTDIKVQLY
+1517 
-1531 ADGSKQGE
+1531 
-1539 EVTLNAGNQW
+1539 
-1549 SYTWSG
+1549 
-1555 LDEMKSGQKISYT
+1555 
-1568 VKEAGKVTGYDTVIS
+1568 
-1583 GEAKTG
+1583 
-1589 YVITNS
+1589 
-1595 HTPEL
+1595 
-1600 TKISGE
+1600 
-1606 KIWDDGDNQDG
+1606 
-1617 KRPESITVNLFAN
+1617 
-1630 GEKIDSKAVKADAEG
+1630 
-1645 NWKYSFKNL
+1645 
-1654 PKYANGQLISYT
+1654 
-1666 VTEDA
+1666 
-1671 VPEYTTEISGTTITN
+1671 
-1686 KYQPG
+1686 
-1691 KTSISVVKAWEDGN
+1691 
-1705 NQDGLRPTDIKVQL
+1705 
-1719 YADGTP
+1719 
-1725 EGEEIT
+1725 
-1731 LNAGNQWS
+1731 
-1739 YTWSGLDEMKSG
+1739 
-1751 QKISYTVKEAGKV
+1751 
-1764 TGYDTVISGEAKTG
+1764 
-1778 YVITN
+1778 
-1783 SHTPELTKISGEK
+1783 
-1796 IWDDGDNQDGKRPES
+1796 
-1811 ITVNLFANGEKIDSK
+1811 
-1826 AVKADAEGNWKY
+1826 
-1838 SFKNLPKYANGQL
+1838 
-1851 ISYTVTE
+1851 
-1858 DVVPEYTTEI
+1858 
-1868 SGTTI
+1868 
-1873 INKYQP
+1873 
-1879 GKTSI
+1879 
-1884 SVIKAWEDGNN
+1884 
-1895 QDGLR
+1895 
-1900 PTDIKVQLY
+1900 
-1909 ADGSKQGEEVT
+1909 
-1920 LNAGNQWSYTWSGL
+1920 
-1934 DEMKSG
+1934 
-1940 QKISYTVK
+1940 
-1948 EAGKVT
+1948 
-1954 GYDTVISGEAKTGY
+1954 
-1968 VITNSHT
+1968 
-1975 PELTKISGEKI
+1975 
-1986 WDDGDNQDGKRP
+1986 
-1998 ESITVN
+1998 
-2004 LFANG
+2004 
-2009 EKIDSKAVK
+2009 
-2018 ADAEGNWKY
+2018 
-2027 SFKNLPKY
+2027 
-2035 ANGQLIS
+2035 
-2042 YTVTEDAVPEYTAEI
+2042 
-2057 SGTTIINKYQP
+2057 
-2068 GKTSITVT
+2068 TVT

-2104 GEEITLNAENQWT
+2104 GEEITLNAEKQWT
-2117 HIWTDL
+2117 YIWTDL

-2148 ISGDAHTGYIITN
+2148 ISGDAHTGYIIIN

-2378 KRLTTN
+2378 KHLTTN

-2431 EKDHTYYVGECN
+2431 EKDHTYYVGECD

-2525 ADEECTQFA
+2525 ADEEYTQFA

-2639 RTQKTPGSFNGT
+2639 RTQKTPGSFTGT